1 MDTNRQC
8 MALKASAGSGKTF
21 ALSVRFLALLFKGAN
36 PSEILT
42 LTFTKKA
49 TAEMKERILDYLK
62 ILQKENLESKE
73 KSHKENIL
81 KELEEKYHLDPS
93 LVQNSAQKIY
103 QRFLNA
109 EIRISTIDAFFQSIL
124 RKFCWFVGL
133 SANFEVN
140 EDTEAHQQQL
150 DERFLSAL
158 NSEQLEELSVFI
170 TQCLSHNSYTS
181 NSILKLLRSLR
192 NKLYLFDPNKR
203 EPAFD
208 EEGFLEKPRN
218 LNKQIQSTEIASD
231 SAKKAIK
238 CDDFRGFLNSSL
250 TWLKKKSEYNFF
262 KKLKNEIPT
271 LESECEAIENDLK
284 SYYEARETALFKKF
298 PKFIQL
304 YDKAISKIQ
313 ALDFDAI
320 KDKVHALLSGYEEVP
335 AEFFY
340 FRLDSKIA
348 HILIDEFQDTSLNDY
363 KILAPFIDEIKA
375 GIGQAK
381 WHRSVFFVGDVKQ
394 SIYAFRGGFSSL
406 FESVSKDFYHDNLE
420 FNHRSSPLIIH
431 YVNTIFKKAY
441 QNSSTTYLEQKY
453 PETSRNKHA
462 TDGYVKVSLVANE
475 RELLLEQIS
484 QEAKNLLEHGK
495 ELLLEQILQEAKN
508 LLEHGIEPKDITILC
523 ATNKDAL
530 EIKNYLQENLSEI
543 RPSTESSAQLSQF
556 VESKIIKNALEYAL
570 AEEEY
575 KPFYKHSVL
584 KLAGYLHDDAIAL
597 FGFNPKKES
606 VAGFVWKV
614 MELFELY
621 TECAQICLELA
632 LGCEDADEFLEKLEA
647 KKIASFNSKGAQIMT
662 IHKSKGMQFPYVIV
676 CERLGKPNNESDKF
690 LEEYNG
696 TELVCLYYRMKN
708 REVVDKD
715 YARALEKEK
724 AAKDHEEI
732 NAYYVAF
739 TRAELGLV
747 VVAKDKDQ
755 KKDKKKD
762 KEESKN
768 KGMHEK
774 LDLKPLE
781 EGEIAPVIASKKEPS
796 NASVLIKPH
805 AYGEQVQEIEE
816 EPDSDYEK
824 NNDQEAINF
833 GIALHKG
840 LEYQYAYRI
849 PKKSVLEYLNYHY
862 GFYGLDHQALE
873 ESLELFENDAEIQAL
888 FKNLAL
894 KGEVAFLSRGVV
906 SRIDVLLWDKGQNLY
921 VLDYKSSQNYQQ
933 SHKAQVSH
941 YAEFLQTQAPH
952 FKIQA
957 GIIYAHKRL
966 LEKLWV

>member
-1 MDTNRQC
+1 MDTKRQC

-62 ILQKENLESKE
+62 ILQKENLEDEKEKE
-73 KSHKENIL
+73 KSQNIL
-81 KELEEKYHLDPS
+81 KELEEKYRLDPS
-93 LVQNSAQKIY
+93 FVQNTAQKIY

-140 EDTEAHQQQL
+140 EDTKAHQQQL
-150 DERFLSAL
+150 NASFLSAL
-158 NSEQLEELSVFI
+158 NNEQLEELSVFI
-170 TQCLSHNSYTS
+170 AQCLSYDSYTS
-181 NSILKLLRSLR
+181 DSILERLRFLK
-192 NKLYLFDPNKR
+192 NKLYLFDPNKK

-208 EEGFLEKPRN
+208 EEGFLEKLRN
-218 LNKQIQSTEIASD
+218 LNRQIQSVETASNE
-231 SAKKAIK
+231 AKKAIK

-250 TWLKKKSEYNFF
+250 TWLEKKGEYRYF
-262 KKLKNEIPT
+262 KKFKDEIPT
-271 LESECEAIENDLK
+271 LESECEEIENDLK
-284 SYYEARETALFKKF
+284 RYYEAKESALFKKF

-304 YDKAISKIQ
+304 YDKATSKIQ

-320 KDKVHALLSGYEEVP
+320 KDKVHALLNGYEEMP

-394 SIYAFRGGFSSL
+394 SIYGFRGSFSSL
-406 FESVSKDFYHDNLE
+406 FESVSKDFYHDNLP
-420 FNHRSSPLIIH
+420 FNHRSSPLIIN

-441 QNSSTTYLEQKY
+441 QNSPTAYLEQKY
-453 PETSRNKHA
+453 PKASSNKHA
-462 TDGYVKVSLVANE
+462 RDGYVKVSLVADE
-475 RELLLEQIS
+475 RELLL
-484 QEAKNLLEHGK
+484 K
-495 ELLLEQILQEAKN
+495 QILQEAKN
-508 LLEHGIEPKDITILC
+508 LLEHRIDPKDITLLC
-523 ATNKDAL
+523 ATNDDAL
-530 EIKNYLQENLSEI
+530 EIKNYLQKNLSAI
-543 RPSTESSAQLSQF
+543 RPSTESSTKLSQF

-570 AEEEY
+570 AEEPY

-597 FGFNPKKES
+597 AGFNPKKES

-632 LGCEDADEFLEKLEA
+632 VGCEDANEFLEKLEA
-647 KKIASFNSKGAQIMT
+647 KEIASFKVEGAQIMT

-676 CERLGKPNNESDKF
+676 CERLGKPKTNNSNQF
-690 LEEYNG
+690 LEEYDG
-696 TELVCLYYRMKN
+696 TELTRLYYRMKN

-715 YARALEKEK
+715 YARALDKEE
-724 AAKDHEEI
+724 AAKDHEET
-732 NAYYVAF
+732 NVYYVAF
-739 TRAELGLV
+739 TRAELGLI
-747 VVAKDKDQ
+747 VVAKDK
-755 KKDKKKD
+755 
-762 KEESKN
+762 

-774 LDLKPLE
+774 LDLAPLE
-781 EGEIAPVIASKKEPS
+781 EGEIVPVISSQKELSPE
-796 NASVLIKPH
+796 SVLIKPH

-816 EPDSDYEK
+816 EPSDYEK

-849 PKKSVLEYLNYHY
+849 PKKSVLEYLNYHH
-862 GFYGLDHQALE
+862 GFYGLDYQALE
-873 ESLELFENDAEIQAL
+873 ESLELFENDAKIQAL

-894 KGEVAFLSRGVV
+894 KGEVAFLFEGVV

-941 YAEFLQTQAPH
+941 YATFLQTQAPH

>member
-1 MDTNRQC
+1 MDTKRQC

-62 ILQKENLESKE
+62 ILQKENLENENEKE
-73 KSHKENIL
+73 KSQNIL
-81 KELEEKYHLDPS
+81 KELEEKYHLKPD
-93 LVQNSAQKIY
+93 LVRNSAQKIY

-140 EDTEAHQQQL
+140 EDTKAHQQQL
-150 DERFLSAL
+150 NEGFLSAL
-158 NSEQLEELSVFI
+158 NGEQLEELSVFI
-170 TQCLSHNSYTS
+170 AQCLSYDNYTS
-181 NSILKLLRSLR
+181 DSILERLRFLK
-192 NKLYLFDPNKR
+192 NKLYLFDPNKK

-208 EEGFLEKPRN
+208 EEGFLEKLRS
-218 LNKQIQSTEIASD
+218 LNQQIQSIETASD
-231 SAKKAIK
+231 KAKTAIK

-250 TWLKKKSEYNFF
+250 TWLKKKSEYRDF
-262 KKLKNEIPT
+262 KKLKDEIPT
-271 LESECEAIENDLK
+271 LESECEEIENDLK
-284 SYYEARETALFKKF
+284 RYYEARETALFKKF

-304 YDKAISKIQ
+304 YDKATSKIQ

-320 KDKVHALLSGYEEVP
+320 KDKVHALLNGYEELP

-394 SIYAFRGGFSSL
+394 SIYAFRGSFSSL
-406 FESVSKDFYHDNLE
+406 FESVAKDFYHDNLQ
-420 FNHRSSPLIIH
+420 FNHRSSPLIIN

-441 QNSSTTYLEQKY
+441 QNSPTAYLEQKY
-453 PETSRNKHA
+453 PKASQNKHA
-462 TDGYVKVSLVANE
+462 ADGYVKVSLVADE
-475 RELLLEQIS
+475 R
-484 QEAKNLLEHGK
+484 

-508 LLEHGIEPKDITILC
+508 LLEHRIEPKDITILC
-523 ATNKDAL
+523 TTNKDAL
-530 EIKNYLQENLSEI
+530 EIKNYLQENLSAI
-543 RPSTESSAQLSQF
+543 RPSTESSANLSQF

-570 AEEEY
+570 AEEPY

-584 KLAGYLHDDAIAL
+584 KLAGYLHDDTIVL
-597 FGFNPKKES
+597 PGFNPKKES

-621 TECAQICLELA
+621 GECAQICLELA
-632 LGCEDADEFLEKLEA
+632 VGCEDANEFLEKLEA
-647 KKIASFNSKGAQIMT
+647 KKIASFNLKGAQIMT

-676 CERLGKPNNESDKF
+676 CERLGKPKSNNSNQF

-696 TELVCLYYRMKN
+696 TELLRLYYRMKN

-715 YARALEKEK
+715 YARALDKEE
-724 AAKDHEEI
+724 AAKDHEET
-732 NAYYVAF
+732 NVYYVAF
-739 TRAELGLV
+739 TRAELGLI

-755 KKDKKKD
+755 KKDKKESK
-762 KEESKN
+762 KESKN
-768 KGMHEK
+768 KGMREK
-774 LDLKPLE
+774 LDLFPLE
-781 EGEIAPVIASKKEPS
+781 EGTIAPVISSQKEPLIP
-796 NASVLIKPH
+796 SVVIKPH

-816 EPDSDYEK
+816 EPSDYEK

-840 LEYQYAYRI
+840 LEYQYAYNI
-849 PKKSVLEYLNYHY
+849 PKKSVLEYLNYHH
-862 GFYGLDHQALE
+862 GFYGLDYQALE
-873 ESLELFENDAEIQAL
+873 ESLELFENDAKIQAL

-894 KGEVAFLSRGVV
+894 KGEVAFLFEGVV

-941 YAEFLQTQAPH
+941 YAEFLKTQAPH

>member
-1 MDTNRQC
+1 MDTKRQC

-62 ILQKENLESKE
+62 ILQKENLEDEKE
-73 KSHKENIL
+73 KSQNIL
-81 KELEEKYHLDPS
+81 KELEEKYRLDPS
-93 LVQNSAQKIY
+93 LVQNRAQKIY

-140 EDTEAHQQQL
+140 EDTRAHQQQL
-150 DERFLSAL
+150 NESFLNAL
-158 NSEQLEELSVFI
+158 SSEQFEELSVFI
-170 TQCLSHNSYTS
+170 TQCLSYDNYTS
-181 NSILKLLRSLR
+181 DSILDRLRFLK
-192 NKLYLFDPNKR
+192 NKLYLFDPNKK
-203 EPAFD
+203 ELAFD
-208 EEGFLEKPRN
+208 EEGFLEKLRS
-218 LNKQIQSTEIASD
+218 LNKQIQSVETASD
-231 SAKKAIK
+231 TAKKAIK

-250 TWLKKKSEYNFF
+250 TWLKKKSEYRDF
-262 KKLKNEIPT
+262 KKLKDEIPT
-271 LESECEAIENDLK
+271 LESECEEIENDLK
-284 SYYEARETALFKKF
+284 RYYEARESALFKKF

-304 YDKAISKIQ
+304 YDKATSKIQ

-320 KDKVHALLSGYEEVP
+320 KDKVHALLNGYEEMP

-340 FRLDSKIA
+340 FRLDSRIA

-394 SIYAFRGGFSSL
+394 SIYGFRGSFSSL

-420 FNHRSSPLIIH
+420 FNHRSSPLIIN

-441 QNSSTTYLEQKY
+441 QNSPTAYLEQKY
-453 PETSRNKHA
+453 PKASSNNHA
-462 TDGYVKVSLVANE
+462 RDGYVKVSLVADE
-475 RELLLEQIS
+475 R
-484 QEAKNLLEHGK
+484 

-508 LLEHGIEPKDITILC
+508 LLEHRIDPKDITLLC
-523 ATNKDAL
+523 ARNEDAL
-530 EIKNYLQENLSEI
+530 EITNYLQKNLSAI
-543 RPSTESSAQLSQF
+543 HPSTESSAKLSQF

-570 AEEEY
+570 AEEPY

-597 FGFNPKKES
+597 VGFNPKKES

-614 MELFELY
+614 MESFELY

-632 LGCEDADEFLEKLEA
+632 VGCEDANEFLKKLEA
-647 KKIASFNSKGAQIMT
+647 KEIASFKAEGAQIMT

-676 CERLGKPNNESDKF
+676 CERLGKPKTNNSNQF
-690 LEEYNG
+690 LEEYSG
-696 TELVCLYYRMKN
+696 TELTRLYCRMKN

-715 YARALEKEK
+715 YARALDKEE
-724 AAKDHEEI
+724 AAKDHEET
-732 NAYYVAF
+732 NVYYVAF
-739 TRAELGLV
+739 TRAELGLI
-747 VVAKDKDQ
+747 VVAKDK
-755 KKDKKKD
+755 
-762 KEESKN
+762 
-768 KGMHEK
+768 KGMREK
-774 LDLKPLE
+774 LDLAPLE
-781 EGEIAPVIASKKEPS
+781 EGEIAPVISSQKEPS
-796 NASVLIKPH
+796 STSVVIKPH

-816 EPDSDYEK
+816 EPSDYEK
-824 NNDQEAINF
+824 NNDQEAIHF

-840 LEYQYAYRI
+840 LEYQYAYNI
-849 PKKSVLEYLNYHY
+849 PKKSVLEYLNYHH
-862 GFYGLDHQALE
+862 GFYGLDYQALE
-873 ESLELFENDAEIQAL
+873 ESLELFENDAKIQAL

-894 KGEVAFLSRGVV
+894 RGEVAFLFQGVV

-941 YAEFLQTQAPH
+941 YAAFLQTQAPH

>member
-1 MDTNRQC
+1 MDTKRQC

-62 ILQKENLESKE
+62 ILQKENLEDEKEKE
-73 KSHKENIL
+73 KSQNIL
-81 KELEEKYHLDPS
+81 KELEEKYHLNPS
-93 LVQNSAQKIY
+93 FVQNRAQEIY

-140 EDTEAHQQQL
+140 EDTKAHQQQL
-150 DERFLSAL
+150 NESFLSAL
-158 NSEQLEELSVFI
+158 DNKQLEELSVFI
-170 TQCLSHNSYTS
+170 TQCLSYDSYTS
-181 NSILKLLRSLR
+181 DSILERLRFLK
-192 NKLYLFDPNKR
+192 NKLYLFDPNKKD
-203 EPAFD
+203 PVFN
-208 EEGFLEKPRN
+208 EEGFLEKLRS
-218 LNKQIQSTEIASD
+218 LNQQIQNIETASNE
-231 SAKKAIK
+231 AKKAIK

-250 TWLKKKSEYNFF
+250 TWLKKKGEYRDF
-262 KKLKNEIPT
+262 KKIKDEIPT
-271 LESECEAIENDLK
+271 LESECEEIENDLK
-284 SYYEARETALFKKF
+284 RYYEARESALFKKF

-304 YDKAISKIQ
+304 YDKATSKIQ

-320 KDKVHALLSGYEEVP
+320 KDKVHALLNGYEEMP

-340 FRLDSKIA
+340 FRLDSRIA

-394 SIYAFRGGFSSL
+394 SIYGFRGSFSSL

-420 FNHRSSPLIIH
+420 FNHRSSPLIIN
-431 YVNTIFKKAY
+431 YVNAIFKKAY
-441 QNSSTTYLEQKY
+441 QNSPTAYLEQKY
-453 PETSRNKHA
+453 PKASSNNHA
-462 TDGYVKVSLVANE
+462 RDGYVKVSLVADE
-475 RELLLEQIS
+475 R
-484 QEAKNLLEHGK
+484 

-508 LLEHGIEPKDITILC
+508 LLEHRIEPKDITLLC
-523 ATNKDAL
+523 ATNDDAL
-530 EIKNYLQENLSEI
+530 EITNYLQKNLSAI
-543 RPSTESSAQLSQF
+543 RPSTESSAKLSQF

-570 AEEEY
+570 AEEPY

-597 FGFNPKKES
+597 AGFNPKKES

-614 MELFELY
+614 MEWFELY
-621 TECAQICLELA
+621 GECAQICLELA
-632 LGCEDADEFLEKLEA
+632 VGCEDANEFLEKLEA
-647 KKIASFNSKGAQIMT
+647 KEIASFNAKGTQIMT

-676 CERLGKPNNESDKF
+676 CERLGKPKTNNSNQF
-690 LEEYNG
+690 LEEYSG
-696 TELVCLYYRMKN
+696 TELTRLYYRMKN

-715 YARALEKEK
+715 YARALDKEE
-724 AAKDHEEI
+724 AAKDHEET
-732 NAYYVAF
+732 NVYYVAF
-739 TRAELGLV
+739 TRAELGLI

-755 KKDKKKD
+755 KKDKK
-762 KEESKN
+762 ESKN
-768 KGMHEK
+768 KGMREK
-774 LDLKPLE
+774 LDLAPLE
-781 EGEIAPVIASKKEPS
+781 EGTIAPVISSQKEPLIP
-796 NASVLIKPH
+796 SVVIKPH

-816 EPDSDYEK
+816 EPSDDYEK

-840 LEYQYAYRI
+840 LEYQYAYNI
-849 PKKSVLEYLNYHY
+849 PKKSVLEYLNYHH
-862 GFYGLDHQALE
+862 GFYGLDYQALE
-873 ESLELFENDAEIQAL
+873 ESLELFENDAKIQAL

-894 KGEVAFLSRGVV
+894 KGEVAFLFEGVV
-906 SRIDVLLWDKGQNLY
+906 SRIDVLLWDKGRNLY

-941 YAEFLQTQAPH
+941 YAAFLQTQAPH

>member
-1 MDTNRQC
+1 MDTKRQC

-62 ILQKENLESKE
+62 ILQKENLENEKEKE
-73 KSHKENIL
+73 KSQNIL
-81 KELEEKYHLDPS
+81 KELEEKYRLNPS
-93 LVQNSAQKIY
+93 FVQNSAQEIY

-140 EDTEAHQQQL
+140 EDTKAHQQQL
-150 DERFLSAL
+150 NESFLSAL
-158 NSEQLEELSVFI
+158 NNEQLEELSVFI
-170 TQCLSHNSYTS
+170 AQCLSHDSYTS
-181 NSILKLLRSLR
+181 DSILERLRFLK
-192 NKLYLFDPNKR
+192 NKLYLFDPNKK

-208 EEGFLEKPRN
+208 EEGFLEKLRS
-218 LNKQIQSTEIASD
+218 LNQQIQSVEAASNE
-231 SAKKAIK
+231 AKKAIK

-250 TWLKKKSEYNFF
+250 TWLEKKSEYRYF
-262 KKLKNEIPT
+262 KKFKDEIPT
-271 LESECEAIENDLK
+271 LESECEEIENDLK
-284 SYYEARETALFKKF
+284 RYYEARESALFKKF

-304 YDKAISKIQ
+304 YDRATSKIQ

-320 KDKVHALLSGYEEVP
+320 KDKVHALLNGYEEMP

-394 SIYAFRGGFSSL
+394 SIYGFRGSFSSL

-420 FNHRSSPLIIH
+420 FNHRSSPLIIN

-441 QNSSTTYLEQKY
+441 QNSPTAYLEQKY
-453 PETSRNKHA
+453 PKASSNKHA
-462 TDGYVKVSLVANE
+462 RDGYVKVSLVADE
-475 RELLLEQIS
+475 R
-484 QEAKNLLEHGK
+484 
-495 ELLLEQILQEAKN
+495 ELLLEQILQESKN
-508 LLEHGIEPKDITILC
+508 LLEHRIDPKDITLLC
-523 ATNKDAL
+523 ATNDDAL
-530 EIKNYLQENLSEI
+530 EIKNYLQKNLSEI
-543 RPSTESSAQLSQF
+543 HPSTESSAKLSQF

-570 AEEEY
+570 AEEPY

-597 FGFNPKKES
+597 AGFNPKKES

-632 LGCEDADEFLEKLEA
+632 VGCEDANEFLEKLET
-647 KKIASFNSKGAQIMT
+647 KEIASFKAEGAQVMT

-676 CERLGKPNNESDKF
+676 CERLGKPKTNNSNQF
-690 LEEYNG
+690 LEEYSG
-696 TELVCLYYRMKN
+696 TELTRLYYRMKN

-715 YARALEKEK
+715 YARALDKEE
-724 AAKDHEEI
+724 AAKDHEET
-732 NAYYVAF
+732 NVYYVAF

-747 VVAKDKDQ
+747 VVAKDK
-755 KKDKKKD
+755 
-762 KEESKN
+762 

-774 LDLKPLE
+774 LDLAPLE
-781 EGEIAPVIASKKEPS
+781 EGTIAPVISSQKES
-796 NASVLIKPH
+796 LIKSVVIKPH

-816 EPDSDYEK
+816 EPSDYEK
-824 NNDQEAINF
+824 NDDQEAIHF

-840 LEYQYAYRI
+840 LEYQYAYHI
-849 PKKSVLEYLNYHY
+849 PKKSVLEYLNYHH
-862 GFYGLDHQALE
+862 GFYGLDYQALE
-873 ESLELFENDAEIQAL
+873 ESLELFENDAKIQAL

-894 KGEVAFLSRGVV
+894 RGEVAFLFEGVV

-941 YAEFLQTQAPH
+941 YAAFLQTQAPH

>member
-1 MDTNRQC
+1 MDTKRQC

-36 PSEILT
+36 PSEILV

-62 ILQKENLESKE
+62 ILQKENLESGKE
-73 KSHKENIL
+73 KSQNIL

-93 LVQNSAQKIY
+93 LVRNSAQKIY

-140 EDTEAHQQQL
+140 EDTEAHQRQL
-150 DERFLSAL
+150 NESFLSAL
-158 NSEQLEELSVFI
+158 NNKQLEELSAFI
-170 TQCLSHNSYTS
+170 VQCLSHESYTS
-181 NSILKLLRSLR
+181 DSILERLRFLK
-192 NKLYLFDPNKR
+192 NKLYLFDPNKK

-208 EEGFLEKPRN
+208 EKGFLEKLRS
-218 LNKQIQSTEIASD
+218 LNDQIQSIETASNE
-231 SAKKAIK
+231 AKTAIK

-250 TWLKKKSEYNFF
+250 TWLEKKSEYRYF
-262 KKLKNEIPT
+262 KKLKNEIPA
-271 LESECEAIENDLK
+271 LESECEEVENDLK
-284 SYYEARETALFKKF
+284 RYYEAKETAIFKKF

-304 YDKAISKIQ
+304 YDNATSKIQ

-320 KDKVHALLSGYEEVP
+320 KDKVHVLLNGYEEMP

-340 FRLDSKIA
+340 FRLDSKIV

-394 SIYAFRGGFSSL
+394 SIYAFRGSFSSL

-420 FNHRSSPLIIH
+420 FNHRSAPLIIN

-441 QNSSTTYLEQKY
+441 QNSPTAYLEQKY
-453 PETSRNKHA
+453 PKASNNKHV
-462 TDGYVKVSLVANE
+462 TEGYVKVSLVADE
-475 RELLLEQIS
+475 
-484 QEAKNLLEHGK
+484 K
-495 ELLLEQILQEAKN
+495 ELLLNQVLQEAKN
-508 LLEHGIEPKDITILC
+508 LLDHHIDPKDITILC
-523 ATNKDAL
+523 ATNNDAL
-530 EIKNYLQENLSEI
+530 EIKSYLQERLSAI
-543 RPSTESSAQLSQF
+543 RPSTESSARLSQF

-570 AEEEY
+570 AEEPY

-597 FGFNPKKES
+597 PGFNPKKES
-606 VAGFVWKV
+606 VASFVWKI
-614 MELFELY
+614 MELFKLY
-621 TECAQICLELA
+621 GEPAQSCLELA
-632 LGCEDADEFLEKLEA
+632 IGCEDANDFLEKLEA
-647 KKIASFNSKGAQIMT
+647 KEIASFNPKGAQIMT
-662 IHKSKGMQFPYVIV
+662 IHGSKGMQFPYVIV
-676 CERLGKPNNESDKF
+676 CERLGKPNSSHANQF
-690 LEEYNG
+690 LEEYDG
-696 TELVCLYYRMKN
+696 TELVRLYYRMKN

-715 YARALEKEK
+715 YARALDKEE

-732 NAYYVAF
+732 NVYYVAF
-739 TRAELGLV
+739 TRAELGLI
-747 VVAKDKDQ
+747 VVAKDKKES
-755 KKDKKKD
+755 KK
-762 KEESKN
+762 ESKN
-768 KGMHEK
+768 KTMREQ
-774 LDLKPLE
+774 LDLTPLE
-781 EGEIAPVIASKKEPS
+781 EGEITPVISSQKEPLI
-796 NASVLIKPH
+796 ASVVIKPH

-840 LEYQYAYRI
+840 LEYQYAYNI
-849 PKKSVLEYLNYHY
+849 PKQSVLEYLNYHY

-888 FKNLAL
+888 FKNHAL
-894 KGEVAFLSRGVV
+894 RGEAAFLFQGVV

-933 SHKAQVSH
+933 SHKVQVSH
-941 YAEFLQTQAPH
+941 YAEFLKTQAPH

>member
-1 MDTNRQC
+1 MDTKRQC

-62 ILQKENLESKE
+62 ILQKENLESEKE
-73 KSHKENIL
+73 KSQNIL

-93 LVQNSAQKIY
+93 LVRNSAQKIY

-150 DERFLSAL
+150 NESFLSAL
-158 NSEQLEELSVFI
+158 NNEQLEELSVFI
-170 TQCLSHNSYTS
+170 VQCLSYESYTS
-181 NSILKLLRSLR
+181 DSILERLRFLK
-192 NKLYLFDPNKR
+192 NKLYLFDPNKK
-203 EPAFD
+203 EPTFD
-208 EEGFLEKPRN
+208 EEGFLEKLRS
-218 LNKQIQSTEIASD
+218 LNNQIQSIETASNE
-231 SAKKAIK
+231 AKKAIK
-238 CDDFRGFLNSSL
+238 CDSFRGFLNSSL
-250 TWLKKKSEYNFF
+250 TWLEKKSEYRYF
-262 KKLKNEIPT
+262 KKLKSEIPT
-271 LESECEAIENDLK
+271 LERECEEIENDLK
-284 SYYEARETALFKKF
+284 RYYEAKETAIFKKF

-304 YDKAISKIQ
+304 YDNATSKIQ

-320 KDKVHALLSGYEEVP
+320 KDKVHVLLNGYEEMP

-394 SIYAFRGGFSSL
+394 SIYAFRGSFSSL

-420 FNHRSSPLIIH
+420 FNHRSAPLIIN
-431 YVNTIFKKAY
+431 YVNAIFKKAY
-441 QNSSTTYLEQKY
+441 QNFPTAYLEQKY
-453 PETSRNKHA
+453 PKTSQNKHVA
-462 TDGYVKVSLVANE
+462 DGYVKVSLVADD
-475 RELLLEQIS
+475 R
-484 QEAKNLLEHGK
+484 

-508 LLEHGIEPKDITILC
+508 LLDHRIDPKDITILC

-530 EIKNYLQENLSEI
+530 EIKNYLQENLSAI
-543 RPSTESSAQLSQF
+543 RPSTESSANLSQL
-556 VESKIIKNALEYAL
+556 VESKIIKNALKYAL
-570 AEEEY
+570 AEEPY

-584 KLAGYLHDDAIAL
+584 KLAGYLHDDVIAL
-597 FGFNPKKES
+597 PGFNPKKES

-621 TECAQICLELA
+621 GEPAQSCLELA
-632 LGCEDADEFLEKLEA
+632 IGCEDANDFLEKLEA
-647 KKIASFNSKGAQIMT
+647 KSIASSHSKGAQIMT

-676 CERLGKPNNESDKF
+676 CERLGKPNSNHSNQL

-696 TELVCLYYRMKN
+696 AELLRLYYRMKN

-715 YARALEKEK
+715 YARALDKEE
-724 AAKDHEEI
+724 AAKDYEET
-732 NAYYVAF
+732 NVYYVAF
-739 TRAELGLV
+739 TRAELGLI
-747 VVAKDKDQ
+747 VVAKDKKES
-755 KKDKKKD
+755 KK
-762 KEESKN
+762 ESKN
-768 KGMHEK
+768 KKMREQ
-774 LDLKPLE
+774 LDLAPLE
-781 EGEIAPVIASKKEPS
+781 EGEIMPVISPQKEPLIT
-796 NASVLIKPH
+796 SVVIKPH

-816 EPDSDYEK
+816 EPSDYEK

-840 LEYQYAYRI
+840 LEYQYAYNI
-849 PKKSVLEYLNYHY
+849 PKKSVLEYLNYHH
-862 GFYGLDHQALE
+862 GFYGLDYQALE

-888 FKNLAL
+888 FKNYAL
-894 KGEVAFLSRGVV
+894 RGEAAFLFEGVV
-906 SRIDVLLWDKGQNLY
+906 SRIDVLLWDRGQNLC

-941 YAEFLQTQAPH
+941 YAAFLKTQAPH

>member
-1 MDTNRQC
+1 MDTKRQC

-62 ILQKENLESKE
+62 ILQKENLEDEKEKE
-73 KSHKENIL
+73 KSQNIL
-81 KELEEKYHLDPS
+81 KELEEKYHLKPD

-140 EDTEAHQQQL
+140 EDTKAHQQQL
-150 DERFLSAL
+150 NASFLSAL
-158 NSEQLEELSVFI
+158 DNKQLEELGVFI
-170 TQCLSHNSYTS
+170 TQCLSYDSYTS
-181 NSILKLLRSLR
+181 DSILERLRFLK
-192 NKLYLFDPNKR
+192 NKLYLFDPNKK
-203 EPAFD
+203 EPVFD
-208 EEGFLEKPRN
+208 EEGFLEKLRS
-218 LNKQIQSTEIASD
+218 LNQQIQSVETASD
-231 SAKKAIK
+231 TAKTAIK

-250 TWLKKKSEYNFF
+250 TWLEKKSEYRYF
-262 KKLKNEIPT
+262 KKFKDEIPT
-271 LESECEAIENDLK
+271 LESECEEIENDLK
-284 SYYEARETALFKKF
+284 RYYEAKESALFKKF

-304 YDKAISKIQ
+304 YDKATSKIQ

-320 KDKVHALLSGYEEVP
+320 KDKVHALLNGYEELP

-394 SIYAFRGGFSSL
+394 SIYAFRGSFSSL
-406 FESVSKDFYHDNLE
+406 FESVSKDFYHDNLP
-420 FNHRSSPLIIH
+420 FNHRSSPLIIN

-441 QNSSTTYLEQKY
+441 QNSPTAYLEQKY
-453 PETSRNKHA
+453 PKASSNKHA
-462 TDGYVKVSLVANE
+462 RDGYVKVSLVADE
-475 RELLLEQIS
+475 R
-484 QEAKNLLEHGK
+484 

-508 LLEHGIEPKDITILC
+508 LLEHRIEPKDITLLC
-523 ATNKDAL
+523 ATNDDAL
-530 EIKNYLQENLSEI
+530 EIKNYLQERLSAI
-543 RPSTESSAQLSQF
+543 HPSTESSAKLSQF

-570 AEEEY
+570 AEEPY

-584 KLAGYLHDDAIAL
+584 KLAGYLHDDVIAL
-597 FGFNPKKES
+597 PGFNPKKES

-614 MELFELY
+614 MEWFGLY
-621 TECAQICLELA
+621 GECAQICLELA
-632 LGCEDADEFLEKLEA
+632 VGCEDANEFLEKLEA
-647 KKIASFNSKGAQIMT
+647 KEIASFKIEGAQIMT

-676 CERLGKPNNESDKF
+676 CERLGKPKTNNSNQF

-696 TELVCLYYRMKN
+696 TELLRLYYRMKN

-715 YARALEKEK
+715 YARALDKEE
-724 AAKDHEEI
+724 AAKDHEET
-732 NAYYVAF
+732 NVYYVAF
-739 TRAELGLV
+739 TRAELGLI

-755 KKDKKKD
+755 KKDKK
-762 KEESKN
+762 ESKN
-768 KGMHEK
+768 KGMREK
-774 LDLKPLE
+774 LDLFPLE
-781 EGEIAPVIASKKEPS
+781 EGEIAPVISSQKEPLS
-796 NASVLIKPH
+796 ASVVIKPH

-816 EPDSDYEK
+816 EPSDYEK

-840 LEYQYAYRI
+840 LECQYAYNI
-849 PKKSVLEYLNYHY
+849 PKKSVLEYLNYHH
-862 GFYGLDHQALE
+862 GFYGLDYQALE
-873 ESLELFENDAEIQAL
+873 ESLELFENDAKIQAL

-894 KGEVAFLSRGVV
+894 RGEVAFLFEGVV

-941 YAEFLQTQAPH
+941 YAAFLQTQAPH

>member
-1 MDTNRQC
+1 MDTKRQC

-62 ILQKENLESKE
+62 ILQKENLEDEKEKE
-73 KSHKENIL
+73 KSQNIL
-81 KELEEKYHLDPS
+81 KELEEKYRLNPS
-93 LVQNSAQKIY
+93 FVQNSAQKIY

-140 EDTEAHQQQL
+140 EDTKVHQQQL
-150 DERFLSAL
+150 NASFLSAL
-158 NSEQLEELSVFI
+158 DNKQLEELSVFI
-170 TQCLSHNSYTS
+170 TQCLSYDSYTS
-181 NSILKLLRSLR
+181 DSILERLRFLK
-192 NKLYLFDPNKR
+192 NKLYLFDPNKKD
-203 EPAFD
+203 PVFN
-208 EEGFLEKPRN
+208 EERFLEKLRS
-218 LNKQIQSTEIASD
+218 LNQQIQNIETASD
-231 SAKKAIK
+231 TAKKAIK

-250 TWLKKKSEYNFF
+250 TWLKKKSEYRYF
-262 KKLKNEIPT
+262 KKIKDEIPT
-271 LESECEAIENDLK
+271 LESECEEIENDLK
-284 SYYEARETALFKKF
+284 RYYEARESALFKKF

-304 YDKAISKIQ
+304 YDKATSKIQ

-320 KDKVHALLSGYEEVP
+320 KDKVHALLNGYEEMP

-394 SIYAFRGGFSSL
+394 SIYGFRGSFSSL

-420 FNHRSSPLIIH
+420 FNHRSSPLIIN

-441 QNSSTTYLEQKY
+441 QNSPTAYLEQKY
-453 PETSRNKHA
+453 PKASSNKHA
-462 TDGYVKVSLVANE
+462 KDGYVKVSLVADE
-475 RELLLEQIS
+475 RELLLDQV
-484 QEAKNLLEHGK
+484 
-495 ELLLEQILQEAKN
+495 LQEAKN
-508 LLEHGIEPKDITILC
+508 LLEHHIDPKDITILC
-523 ATNKDAL
+523 ATNDDAL
-530 EIKNYLQENLSEI
+530 EIKDYLQKHLSAI
-543 RPSTESSAQLSQF
+543 RPSTESSAKLSQF
-556 VESKIIKNALEYAL
+556 VESRIIKNALEYAL
-570 AEEEY
+570 AEEPY

-597 FGFNPKKES
+597 AGFNPKKES
-606 VAGFVWKV
+606 MAGFVWKV

-632 LGCEDADEFLEKLEA
+632 VGCEDANEFLKKLEA
-647 KKIASFNSKGAQIMT
+647 KEIASFKVEGAQIMT

-676 CERLGKPNNESDKF
+676 CERLGKPKSNNSNQF
-690 LEEYNG
+690 LEEYSG
-696 TELVCLYYRMKN
+696 TELTCLYYRMKN

-715 YARALEKEK
+715 YARALDKEE
-724 AAKDHEEI
+724 AAKDHEET
-732 NAYYVAF
+732 NVYYVAF

-755 KKDKKKD
+755 KKDKK
-762 KEESKN
+762 ESKN
-768 KGMHEK
+768 KGMREK
-774 LDLKPLE
+774 LDLAPLE
-781 EGEIAPVIASKKEPS
+781 EGTIAPVISSQKEPLS
-796 NASVLIKPH
+796 ASVVIKPH

-816 EPDSDYEK
+816 EPSDYEK

-849 PKKSVLEYLNYHY
+849 PKKSVLEYLNYHH
-862 GFYGLDHQALE
+862 GFYGLDYQVLE
-873 ESLELFENDAEIQAL
+873 ESLELFENDAKIQAL

-894 KGEVAFLSRGVV
+894 KGEVAFLFEGVV

-941 YAEFLQTQAPH
+941 YAAFLQTQAPH

>member
-1 MDTNRQC
+1 MDTKRQC

-62 ILQKENLESKE
+62 ILQKENLESGKE
-73 KSHKENIL
+73 KSQNIL

-93 LVQNSAQKIY
+93 LVRNSAQKIY

-150 DERFLSAL
+150 NESFLSAL
-158 NSEQLEELSVFI
+158 NSEQLEELSAFI
-170 TQCLSHNSYTS
+170 VQCLSYDNYTS
-181 NSILKLLRSLR
+181 DSILGRLRFLK
-192 NKLYLFDPNKR
+192 NKLYLFDPNKK
-203 EPAFD
+203 EPVFD
-208 EEGFLEKPRN
+208 EEGFLEKIRS
-218 LNKQIQSTEIASD
+218 LNNQIQSIETASNE
-231 SAKKAIK
+231 AKKAIK
-238 CDDFRGFLNSSL
+238 CDSFRGFLNSSL
-250 TWLKKKSEYNFF
+250 TWLEKKSEYQSF
-262 KKLKNEIPT
+262 KKLKSEIPT
-271 LESECEAIENDLK
+271 LERECEEIENDLK
-284 SYYEARETALFKKF
+284 RYYEAKETAIFKKF

-304 YDKAISKIQ
+304 YDKATSKIQ

-320 KDKVHALLSGYEEVP
+320 KDKVHVLLNGYEEMP

-394 SIYAFRGGFSSL
+394 SIYAFRGSFSSL

-420 FNHRSSPLIIH
+420 FNHRSAPLIIN

-441 QNSSTTYLEQKY
+441 QNSPTAYLEQKY
-453 PETSRNKHA
+453 PKTSQNKHV
-462 TDGYVKVSLVANE
+462 TEGYVKVSLVADE
-475 RELLLEQIS
+475 
-484 QEAKNLLEHGK
+484 K
-495 ELLLEQILQEAKN
+495 ELLLNQVLQEAKN
-508 LLEHGIEPKDITILC
+508 LLDHHIDPKDITILC

-530 EIKNYLQENLSEI
+530 EIKNYLQERLSAI
-543 RPSTESSAQLSQF
+543 RPSTESSARLSQL
-556 VESKIIKNALEYAL
+556 VESKIIKNALECAL
-570 AEEEY
+570 AEEPY

-584 KLAGYLHDDAIAL
+584 KLAGYLHDDATAL
-597 FGFNPKKES
+597 PGFNPKKES
-606 VAGFVWKV
+606 VASFVWKI
-614 MELFELY
+614 MEQFKLY
-621 TECAQICLELA
+621 EEPAQSCLELA
-632 LGCEDADEFLEKLEA
+632 IGCEDANDFLEKLEA
-647 KKIASFNSKGAQIMT
+647 KEIASFNPKGAQIMT
-662 IHKSKGMQFPYVIV
+662 IHGSKGMQFPYVIV
-676 CERLGKPNNESDKF
+676 CERLGKPNSSHANQL

-696 TELVCLYYRMKN
+696 AELARLYYRMKN

-715 YARALEKEK
+715 YARALDKEE

-732 NAYYVAF
+732 NVYYVAF
-739 TRAELGLV
+739 TRAELGLI
-747 VVAKDKDQ
+747 VVAKDKKES
-755 KKDKKKD
+755 KK
-762 KEESKN
+762 ESKN
-768 KGMHEK
+768 KTMHEK
-774 LDLKPLE
+774 LDLAPLE
-781 EGEIAPVIASKKEPS
+781 EGEITPVVSPQKEPLIT
-796 NASVLIKPH
+796 SVVIKPH

-840 LEYQYAYRI
+840 LEYQYAYNI
-849 PKKSVLEYLNYHY
+849 PKQSVLEYLNYHH
-862 GFYGLDHQALE
+862 GFYGLDYQALE

-888 FKNLAL
+888 FKNHAL
-894 KGEVAFLSRGVV
+894 KGEAAFLFQGVV
-906 SRIDVLLWDKGQNLY
+906 SRIDVLLWDRGQNLY

-941 YAEFLQTQAPH
+941 YAEFLRTQAPH

>member
-1 MDTNRQC
+1 

-62 ILQKENLESKE
+62 ILQKENLESEKE
-73 KSHKENIL
+73 KSQNIL

-133 SANFEVN
+133 SANFEIN
-140 EDTEAHQQQL
+140 EDTEAHQRQL
-150 DERFLSAL
+150 NEGFLSAL
-158 NSEQLEELSVFI
+158 NSEQLEELSAFI
-170 TQCLSHNSYTS
+170 VQCLSYDKYTS
-181 NSILKLLRSLR
+181 DSILKRLRFLK
-192 NKLYLFDPNKR
+192 NKLYLFDPNKK
-203 EPAFD
+203 EPVFD
-208 EEGFLEKPRN
+208 EEGFLEKLRS
-218 LNKQIQSTEIASD
+218 LNNQIQSIETASNE
-231 SAKKAIK
+231 AKKAIK
-238 CDDFRGFLNSSL
+238 CDSFRGFLNSSL
-250 TWLKKKSEYNFF
+250 TWLEKKSEYQSF
-262 KKLKNEIPT
+262 KKLKSEIPT
-271 LESECEAIENDLK
+271 LESECEEIENDLK
-284 SYYEARETALFKKF
+284 RYYEAKETAIFKKF

-304 YDKAISKIQ
+304 YDNATSKIQ

-320 KDKVHALLSGYEEVP
+320 KDKVHVLLNGYEEMP

-394 SIYAFRGGFSSL
+394 SIYAFRGSFSSL

-420 FNHRSSPLIIH
+420 FNHRSAPLIIN

-441 QNSSTTYLEQKY
+441 QNSPTAYLEQKY
-453 PETSRNKHA
+453 PKTSQNKHV
-462 TDGYVKVSLVANE
+462 TEGYVKVSLVADE
-475 RELLLEQIS
+475 RELLLNQV
-484 QEAKNLLEHGK
+484 
-495 ELLLEQILQEAKN
+495 LQEAQN
-508 LLEHGIEPKDITILC
+508 LLDYRIDPKDITILC

-530 EIKNYLQENLSEI
+530 EIKNYLQEYLSAI
-543 RPSTESSAQLSQF
+543 RPSTESSARLSQL

-570 AEEEY
+570 AEEPY

-597 FGFNPKKES
+597 PGFNPKKES
-606 VAGFVWKV
+606 VAGFVWKI
-614 MELFELY
+614 MEQFKLY
-621 TECAQICLELA
+621 GEPAQSCLELA
-632 LGCEDADEFLEKLEA
+632 IGCEDANEFLEKLEA
-647 KKIASFNSKGAQIMT
+647 KEIASFNPKGAQIMT
-662 IHKSKGMQFPYVIV
+662 IHGSKGMQFPYVIV
-676 CERLGKPNNESDKF
+676 CERLGKPNSSHANQL

-696 TELVCLYYRMKN
+696 TELARLYYRMKN

-715 YARALEKEK
+715 YARALDKEE

-732 NAYYVAF
+732 NVYYVAF
-739 TRAELGLV
+739 TRAELGLI
-747 VVAKDKDQ
+747 VVAKDKKES
-755 KKDKKKD
+755 KK
-762 KEESKN
+762 ESKN
-768 KGMHEK
+768 KTMREQ
-774 LDLKPLE
+774 LDLAPLE
-781 EGEIAPVIASKKEPS
+781 EGEIMPVIFPQKEPLIT
-796 NASVLIKPH
+796 SVVIKPH

-849 PKKSVLEYLNYHY
+849 PKQSVLEYLNYHY
-862 GFYGLDHQALE
+862 GFYGLDYQALE

-888 FKNLAL
+888 FKNHAL
-894 KGEVAFLSRGVV
+894 RGEAAFLFQGVV
-906 SRIDVLLWDKGQNLY
+906 SRIDVLLWDRGQNLY

-941 YAEFLQTQAPH
+941 YAEFLKTQAPH

>member
-1 MDTNRQC
+1 MDTKRQC

-62 ILQKENLESKE
+62 ILQKENLEDEKEKE
-73 KSHKENIL
+73 KSHNIL
-81 KELEEKYHLDPS
+81 KELEEKYRLDPS
-93 LVQNSAQKIY
+93 FVQNSAQKIY

-133 SANFEVN
+133 NANFEVN
-140 EDTEAHQQQL
+140 EDTKAHQQQL
-150 DERFLSAL
+150 NASFLSAL
-158 NSEQLEELSVFI
+158 DNKQLEELSVFI
-170 TQCLSHNSYTS
+170 AQCLSYDSYTS
-181 NSILKLLRSLR
+181 DSILERLRFLK
-192 NKLYLFDPNKR
+192 NKLYLFDPNKK

-208 EEGFLEKPRN
+208 EEGFLEKLRS
-218 LNKQIQSTEIASD
+218 LNQQIQSVETASD
-231 SAKKAIK
+231 KAKTAIK

-250 TWLKKKSEYNFF
+250 TWLKKKSEYRDF

-271 LESECEAIENDLK
+271 LESECEEIENDLK
-284 SYYEARETALFKKF
+284 RYYEARESALFKKF

-304 YDKAISKIQ
+304 YDKATSKIQ

-320 KDKVHALLSGYEEVP
+320 KDKVHALLNGYEEMP

-394 SIYAFRGGFSSL
+394 SIYGFRGSFSSL

-420 FNHRSSPLIIH
+420 FNHRSSPLIIN

-441 QNSSTTYLEQKY
+441 QNSPTAYLEQKY
-453 PETSRNKHA
+453 PKASSNKHA
-462 TDGYVKVSLVANE
+462 RDGYVKVSLVADE
-475 RELLLEQIS
+475 R
-484 QEAKNLLEHGK
+484 

-508 LLEHGIEPKDITILC
+508 LLEHRIDPKDITLLC
-523 ATNKDAL
+523 ATNDDAL
-530 EIKNYLQENLSEI
+530 EIKNYLQKNLSAI
-543 RPSTESSAQLSQF
+543 RPSTESSAKLSQF

-570 AEEEY
+570 AEEPY
-575 KPFYKHSVL
+575 KPFYKHSAL

-597 FGFNPKKES
+597 AGFNPKKES
-606 VAGFVWKV
+606 MAGFVWKV

-632 LGCEDADEFLEKLEA
+632 VGCEDANEFLEKLEA
-647 KKIASFNSKGAQIMT
+647 KEIASFKAEGAQIMT

-676 CERLGKPNNESDKF
+676 CERLGKPKTNNSNQF
-690 LEEYNG
+690 LEEYSG
-696 TELVCLYYRMKN
+696 TELTRLYYRMKN

-715 YARALEKEK
+715 YARALDKEE
-724 AAKDHEEI
+724 AAKDHEET
-732 NAYYVAF
+732 NVYYVAF
-739 TRAELGLV
+739 TRAELGLI
-747 VVAKDKDQ
+747 VVAKDKNQ
-755 KKDKKKD
+755 KKDKK
-762 KEESKN
+762 ESKN
-768 KGMHEK
+768 KGMCEK
-774 LDLKPLE
+774 LDLAPLE
-781 EGEIAPVIASKKEPS
+781 EGTIVPVISSQKEPLIK
-796 NASVLIKPH
+796 SVVIKPH

-816 EPDSDYEK
+816 EPSDYEK

-840 LEYQYAYRI
+840 LECQYAYRI
-849 PKKSVLEYLNYHY
+849 PKKSVLEYLNYHH
-862 GFYGLDHQALE
+862 GFYGLDYQALE
-873 ESLELFENDAEIQAL
+873 ESLELFENDAKIQAL

-894 KGEVAFLSRGVV
+894 KGEVAFLFEGVV

-941 YAEFLQTQAPH
+941 YAAFLQTQAPH

>member
-1 MDTNRQC
+1 MDTKRQC

-62 ILQKENLESKE
+62 ILQKENLESGKE
-73 KSHKENIL
+73 KSQNIL

-93 LVQNSAQKIY
+93 LVRNSAQKIY

-109 EIRISTIDAFFQSIL
+109 EVRISTIDAFFQSIL

-140 EDTEAHQQQL
+140 EDTEAHQRQL
-150 DERFLSAL
+150 NEGFLNAL
-158 NSEQLEELSVFI
+158 NSEQLEELSAFI
-170 TQCLSHNSYTS
+170 VQCLSYESYTS
-181 NSILKLLRSLR
+181 DSILKRLRFLK
-192 NKLYLFDPNKR
+192 NKLYLFDPNKK

-208 EEGFLEKPRN
+208 EEGFLEKLRS
-218 LNKQIQSTEIASD
+218 LNNQIQNIETASNE
-231 SAKKAIK
+231 AKKAIK
-238 CDDFRGFLNSSL
+238 CDSFRGFLNSSL
-250 TWLKKKSEYNFF
+250 TWLKKKSEYQSF
-262 KKLKNEIPT
+262 KKLKSEIPT
-271 LESECEAIENDLK
+271 LERECEEIENDLK
-284 SYYEARETALFKKF
+284 RYYEAKETAIFKKF

-304 YDKAISKIQ
+304 YDKATSKIQ

-320 KDKVHALLSGYEEVP
+320 KDKVHVLLNGYEEMP

-363 KILAPFIDEIKA
+363 EILAPFIDEIKA

-394 SIYAFRGGFSSL
+394 SIYAFRGSFSSL
-406 FESVSKDFYHDNLE
+406 FESVSRDFHHDNLE
-420 FNHRSSPLIIH
+420 FNHRSVPLIIN

-441 QNSSTTYLEQKY
+441 QNSPTAYLEQKY
-453 PETSRNKHA
+453 PKASNNKHV
-462 TDGYVKVSLVANE
+462 TEGYVKVSLVADE
-475 RELLLEQIS
+475 
-484 QEAKNLLEHGK
+484 K
-495 ELLLEQILQEAKN
+495 ELLLNQVLQEAKN
-508 LLEHGIEPKDITILC
+508 LLDHRIDPKDITILC

-530 EIKNYLQENLSEI
+530 EIKNYLQEYLSAI
-543 RPSTESSAQLSQF
+543 CPSTESSARLSQL

-570 AEEEY
+570 AEEPY

-597 FGFNPKKES
+597 PGFNPKKES
-606 VAGFVWKV
+606 VASFVWKI
-614 MELFELY
+614 MEQFKLY
-621 TECAQICLELA
+621 GEPAQSCLELA
-632 LGCEDADEFLEKLEA
+632 IGCEDADGFLEKLEA
-647 KKIASFNSKGAQIMT
+647 KEIASFNPKGAQIMT

-676 CERLGKPNNESDKF
+676 CERLGNPKSSHSNQL
-690 LEEYNG
+690 LEEYDG
-696 TELVCLYYRMKN
+696 AELTRLYYRMKN

-715 YARALEKEK
+715 YARALDKEE

-732 NAYYVAF
+732 NVYYVAF
-739 TRAELGLV
+739 TRAELGLI
-747 VVAKDKDQ
+747 VVAKDKKES
-755 KKDKKKD
+755 KK
-762 KEESKN
+762 ESKN
-768 KGMHEK
+768 KKMHEQ
-774 LDLKPLE
+774 LDLTPLE
-781 EGEIAPVIASKKEPS
+781 EGEIAPVISPQKEPLI
-796 NASVLIKPH
+796 ASVVIKPH

-840 LEYQYAYRI
+840 LEYQYAYNI

-862 GFYGLDHQALE
+862 GFYGLDYQALE

-888 FKNLAL
+888 FKNHAL
-894 KGEVAFLSRGVV
+894 KGEAAFLFQGVV
-906 SRIDVLLWDKGQNLY
+906 SRIDVLLWDRGQNLY

-941 YAEFLQTQAPH
+941 YAEFLRTQAPH

>member
-1 MDTNRQC
+1 MDTKRQC

-62 ILQKENLESKE
+62 ILQKENLEKNEKE
-73 KSHKENIL
+73 KSQNIL
-81 KELEEKYHLDPS
+81 KELEEKYRLNPD
-93 LVQNSAQKIY
+93 LVRNSAPKIY

-140 EDTEAHQQQL
+140 EDTKVHQQQL
-150 DERFLSAL
+150 NEGFLSAL
-158 NSEQLEELSVFI
+158 NGEQLEELSVFI
-170 TQCLSHNSYTS
+170 AQCLSYDSYTS
-181 NSILKLLRSLR
+181 DSILERLRFLK
-192 NKLYLFDPNKR
+192 NKLYLFDPNKK

-208 EEGFLEKPRN
+208 EEGFLEKLRS
-218 LNKQIQSTEIASD
+218 LNQQIQSIETASD
-231 SAKKAIK
+231 RAKTAIK

-250 TWLKKKSEYNFF
+250 TWLEKKSEYIYF
-262 KKLKNEIPT
+262 KKLKDEIPT
-271 LESECEAIENDLK
+271 LESECEEIENDLK
-284 SYYEARETALFKKF
+284 RYYEARESALFKKF

-304 YDKAISKIQ
+304 YDKATSKIQ

-320 KDKVHALLSGYEEVP
+320 KDKVHALLNDYEEMP

-340 FRLDSKIA
+340 FRLDSRIA
-348 HILIDEFQDTSLNDY
+348 HILVDEFQDTSLNDY

-394 SIYAFRGGFSSL
+394 SIYGFRGSFSSL

-420 FNHRSSPLIIH
+420 FNHRSSPLIIN

-441 QNSSTTYLEQKY
+441 QNSPTAYLEQKY
-453 PETSRNKHA
+453 PKASSNKHA
-462 TDGYVKVSLVANE
+462 KDGYVKVSLVADE
-475 RELLLEQIS
+475 R
-484 QEAKNLLEHGK
+484 

-508 LLEHGIEPKDITILC
+508 LLEHRIDPKDITLLC
-523 ATNKDAL
+523 ATNDDAL
-530 EIKNYLQENLSEI
+530 EIKNYLQENLSAI
-543 RPSTESSAQLSQF
+543 RPSTESSAKLSQF

-570 AEEEY
+570 AEEPY

-597 FGFNPKKES
+597 AGFNPKKES

-621 TECAQICLELA
+621 GECAQICLELA
-632 LGCEDADEFLEKLEA
+632 VGCEDANEFLEKLEA
-647 KKIASFNSKGAQIMT
+647 KEIASFKAEGAQIMT

-676 CERLGKPNNESDKF
+676 CERLGKPKTNNSNQF
-690 LEEYNG
+690 LEEYDG
-696 TELVCLYYRMKN
+696 TELIRLYYRMKN

-715 YARALEKEK
+715 YARALDKEE
-724 AAKDHEEI
+724 AAKDHEET
-732 NAYYVAF
+732 NVYYVAF

-747 VVAKDKDQ
+747 VVAKDK
-755 KKDKKKD
+755 
-762 KEESKN
+762 
-768 KGMHEK
+768 KGMREK
-774 LDLKPLE
+774 LDLAPLE
-781 EGEIAPVIASKKEPS
+781 EGIIAPVISPQKEPLIP
-796 NASVLIKPH
+796 SVLIKPH

-816 EPDSDYEK
+816 EPSDYEK

-840 LEYQYAYRI
+840 LEYQYAYNI
-849 PKKSVLEYLNYHY
+849 PKKSVLEYLNYHH
-862 GFYGLDHQALE
+862 GFYGLDYQALE
-873 ESLELFENDAEIQAL
+873 ESLELFENDAKIQAL

-894 KGEVAFLSRGVV
+894 KGEVAFLFEGVV

-941 YAEFLQTQAPH
+941 YAVFLQTQAPH

>member
-1 MDTNRQC
+1 

-62 ILQKENLESKE
+62 ILQQENLENEKE
-73 KSHKENIL
+73 KSQNIL
-81 KELEEKYHLDPS
+81 KELEEKYHLDPD

-140 EDTEAHQQQL
+140 EDTKAHQRQL
-150 DERFLSAL
+150 NESFLSAL
-158 NSEQLEELSVFI
+158 NSEQLEELSAFI
-170 TQCLSHNSYTS
+170 VQCLSYESYTS
-181 NSILKLLRSLR
+181 DSILERLRFLK
-192 NKLYLFDPNKR
+192 NKLYLFDPNKQ

-208 EEGFLEKPRN
+208 EEGFLEKLRS
-218 LNKQIQSTEIASD
+218 LNQQIQSIETASD
-231 SAKKAIK
+231 TAKTAIK
-238 CDDFRGFLNSSL
+238 CDSFRGFLNSSL
-250 TWLKKKSEYNFF
+250 TWLKKKSEYQSF
-262 KKLKNEIPT
+262 KKLKSEIPT
-271 LESECEAIENDLK
+271 LESECKESENDLK
-284 SYYEARETALFKKF
+284 RYYEAKETAIFKKF

-304 YDKAISKIQ
+304 YDNATSKIQ

-320 KDKVHALLSGYEEVP
+320 KDRVHVLLNGYEEMP

-394 SIYAFRGGFSSL
+394 SIYAFRGSFSSL

-420 FNHRSSPLIIH
+420 FNHRSAPLIIN

-441 QNSSTTYLEQKY
+441 QNFPIAYLEQKY
-453 PETSRNKHA
+453 PKTSPNKHA
-462 TDGYVKVSLVANE
+462 TDGYVKVSLVADE
-475 RELLLEQIS
+475 R
-484 QEAKNLLEHGK
+484 G
-495 ELLLEQILQEAKN
+495 LLLEQILQEAKN
-508 LLEHGIEPKDITILC
+508 LLDHRIDPKDITLLC
-523 ATNKDAL
+523 ATNDDAL
-530 EIKNYLQENLSEI
+530 EIKNYLQEYLSEI
-543 RPSTESSAQLSQF
+543 CPSTESSANLSQF
-556 VESKIIKNALEYAL
+556 VESKIIKNALRYAL
-570 AEEEY
+570 AEEPY

-597 FGFNPKKES
+597 AGFNPKKES

-621 TECAQICLELA
+621 GEPAQICLELA
-632 LGCEDADEFLEKLEA
+632 IGCEDADDFLEKLEA
-647 KKIASFNSKGAQIMT
+647 KSIASFNPKGAQIMT

-676 CERLGKPNNESDKF
+676 CERLGKPNSSHADQL
-690 LEEYNG
+690 LEEYDG
-696 TELVCLYYRMKN
+696 TELLRLYYRMKN

-715 YARALEKEK
+715 YARALDKEE

-732 NAYYVAF
+732 NVYYVAF
-739 TRAELGLV
+739 TRAELGLII
-747 VVAKDKDQ
+747 VAKDKKES
-755 KKDKKKD
+755 KK
-762 KEESKN
+762 ESKN
-768 KGMHEK
+768 KTMREK
-774 LDLKPLE
+774 LDLALLE
-781 EGEIAPVIASKKEPS
+781 EGEIAPVISPQKEPLITS
-796 NASVLIKPH
+796 TLIKPH

-840 LEYQYAYRI
+840 LEYQYAYNI
-849 PKKSVLEYLNYHY
+849 PKKSVLEYLNYHH
-862 GFYGLDHQALE
+862 GFYGLDYQALE
-873 ESLELFENDAEIQAL
+873 ESLELFENDAEIQVL
-888 FKNLAL
+888 FKNYAL
-894 KGEVAFLSRGVV
+894 RGEAAFLFEGVV
-906 SRIDVLLWDKGQNLY
+906 SRIDVLLWDRGQNLY

-933 SHKAQVSH
+933 SHKVQVSH
-941 YAEFLQTQAPH
+941 YAAFLKTQAPH

>member
-1 MDTNRQC
+1 MDTKRQY

-62 ILQKENLESKE
+62 ILQKENLEDEKEKE
-73 KSHKENIL
+73 KSQNIL
-81 KELEEKYHLDPS
+81 KELEEKYRLNPS
-93 LVQNSAQKIY
+93 FVQNSAQKIY

-140 EDTEAHQQQL
+140 EDTKAHQQQL
-150 DERFLSAL
+150 NESFLSAL
-158 NSEQLEELSVFI
+158 DNKQLEELSVFI
-170 TQCLSHNSYTS
+170 AQCLSYDSYTS
-181 NSILKLLRSLR
+181 DSILERLRFLK
-192 NKLYLFDPNKR
+192 NKLYLFDPNKK

-208 EEGFLEKPRN
+208 EKGFLDKLRS
-218 LNKQIQSTEIASD
+218 LNQQIQSVETASNE
-231 SAKKAIK
+231 AKKAIK

-250 TWLKKKSEYNFF
+250 TWLEKKSEYRYF
-262 KKLKNEIPT
+262 KKFKDEIPT
-271 LESECEAIENDLK
+271 LESECEEIENDLK
-284 SYYEARETALFKKF
+284 RYYEARESALFKKF

-304 YDKAISKIQ
+304 YDKATSKIQ

-320 KDKVHALLSGYEEVP
+320 KDKVHALLNGYEEMP

-340 FRLDSKIA
+340 FRLDSRIA

-375 GIGQAK
+375 GIGQIK

-394 SIYAFRGGFSSL
+394 SIYGFRGSFSSL
-406 FESVSKDFYHDNLE
+406 FESVSKDFYHDNLP
-420 FNHRSSPLIIH
+420 FNHRSSPLIIN

-441 QNSSTTYLEQKY
+441 QNSPTAYLEQKY
-453 PETSRNKHA
+453 PKASSNKHA
-462 TDGYVKVSLVANE
+462 KDGYVKVSLVADE
-475 RELLLEQIS
+475 R
-484 QEAKNLLEHGK
+484 G
-495 ELLLEQILQEAKN
+495 LLLEQILQDAKN
-508 LLEHGIEPKDITILC
+508 LLEHRIDSKDITILC
-523 ATNKDAL
+523 TTNDDAL
-530 EIKNYLQENLSEI
+530 EIKNYLQENLSAI
-543 RPSTESSAQLSQF
+543 RPSTESSAKLSQF

-570 AEEEY
+570 AEEPY

-597 FGFNPKKES
+597 AGFNPKKES

-614 MELFELY
+614 MEWFELY
-621 TECAQICLELA
+621 GECAQICLELA
-632 LGCEDADEFLEKLEA
+632 VGCEDANEFLEKLEA
-647 KKIASFNSKGAQIMT
+647 KEIASFKIEGAQIMT

-676 CERLGKPNNESDKF
+676 CERLGKPKTNNSNQF
-690 LEEYNG
+690 LEEYDG
-696 TELVCLYYRMKN
+696 TELTRLYYRMKN

-715 YARALEKEK
+715 YARVLDKEEV
-724 AAKDHEEI
+724 AKNHEET
-732 NAYYVAF
+732 NVYYVAF

-747 VVAKDKDQ
+747 VVAKDK
-755 KKDKKKD
+755 
-762 KEESKN
+762 

-774 LDLKPLE
+774 LDLAPLE
-781 EGEIAPVIASKKEPS
+781 EGEIVPVISSQKEPS
-796 NASVLIKPH
+796 PESVVIKPH

-816 EPDSDYEK
+816 EPSDYEK
-824 NNDQEAINF
+824 NNDQEAIHF

-849 PKKSVLEYLNYHY
+849 PKKSVLEYLNYHH
-862 GFYGLDHQALE
+862 GFYGLDYQALE
-873 ESLELFENDAEIQAL
+873 ESLELFENDAKIQAL

-894 KGEVAFLSRGVV
+894 KGEVAFLFEGVV

-941 YAEFLQTQAPH
+941 YAAFLQTQAPH

>member
-1 MDTNRQC
+1 MDTKRQC

-62 ILQKENLESKE
+62 ILQKENLEDEKEKE
-73 KSHKENIL
+73 KSQNIL
-81 KELEEKYHLDPS
+81 KELEEKYRLDPS
-93 LVQNSAQKIY
+93 FVQNSAPKIY

-140 EDTEAHQQQL
+140 EDTKAHQQQL
-150 DERFLSAL
+150 NESFLSAL
-158 NSEQLEELSVFI
+158 NGGQLEELSVFI
-170 TQCLSHNSYTS
+170 AQCLSHNSYTS
-181 NSILKLLRSLR
+181 DSILERLRFLK
-192 NKLYLFDPNKR
+192 NKLYLFDPNKK

-208 EEGFLEKPRN
+208 EEGFLEKLRS
-218 LNKQIQSTEIASD
+218 LNQQIQSIETASD
-231 SAKKAIK
+231 KAKTAIK

-250 TWLKKKSEYNFF
+250 TWLKKKSEYRDF

-271 LESECEAIENDLK
+271 LESECEEIENDLK
-284 SYYEARETALFKKF
+284 RYYEAKEIALFKKF

-320 KDKVHALLSGYEEVP
+320 KDKVHALLKGYEEVP

-340 FRLDSKIA
+340 FRLDSRIA

-394 SIYAFRGGFSSL
+394 SIYAFRGSFSSL
-406 FESVSKDFYHDNLE
+406 FESVSKDFYHDNLQ
-420 FNHRSSPLIIH
+420 FNHRSSPLIIN

-441 QNSSTTYLEQKY
+441 QDSPTAYLEQKY
-453 PETSRNKHA
+453 PKASSNKHA
-462 TDGYVKVSLVANE
+462 RDGYVKVSLVANE
-475 RELLLEQIS
+475 
-484 QEAKNLLEHGK
+484 K

-508 LLEHGIEPKDITILC
+508 LLEHRIEPKDITILC
-523 ATNKDAL
+523 TTNDDAL
-530 EIKNYLQENLSEI
+530 EIKNYLQENLSAI
-543 RPSTESSAQLSQF
+543 RPSTESSTNLSQF
-556 VESKIIKNALEYAL
+556 VESKIIKNALKYAL
-570 AEEEY
+570 AEEPY

-597 FGFNPKKES
+597 PGFNPKKES

-621 TECAQICLELA
+621 GECVQICLELA
-632 LGCEDADEFLEKLEA
+632 VGCEDADGFLEKLEA
-647 KKIASFNSKGAQIMT
+647 KKIASFNLKGAQIMT
-662 IHKSKGMQFPYVIV
+662 IHASKGMQFPYVIV
-676 CERLGKPNNESDKF
+676 CERLGKPRSNNSNQF

-696 TELVCLYYRMKN
+696 AELLRLYYRMKN

-715 YARALEKEK
+715 YARALDKEK
-724 AAKDHEEI
+724 AAKDHEET
-732 NAYYVAF
+732 NVYYVAF
-739 TRAELGLV
+739 TRAELGLI
-747 VVAKDKDQ
+747 VVAKDKGQ
-755 KKDKKKD
+755 KKDQ
-762 KEESKN
+762 KESESK
-768 KGMHEK
+768 GMREK
-774 LDLKPLE
+774 LDLVPLE
-781 EGEIAPVIASKKEPS
+781 EGTIAPVISPQKEPLI
-796 NASVLIKPH
+796 ASVVIKPH

-840 LEYQYAYRI
+840 LEYQYAYNI
-849 PKKSVLEYLNYHY
+849 PKKSVLEYLNYHH

-873 ESLELFENDAEIQAL
+873 ESLELFENDIEIQAL

-894 KGEVAFLSRGVV
+894 KGEAAFLFEGVV

-941 YAEFLQTQAPH
+941 YAAFLQTQAPH

>member
-1 MDTNRQC
+1 MDTKRQC

-62 ILQKENLESKE
+62 ILQKENLEDEKEKE
-73 KSHKENIL
+73 KSQNIL
-81 KELEEKYHLDPS
+81 KELEEKYRLDPS
-93 LVQNSAQKIY
+93 FVQNSAQKIY

-140 EDTEAHQQQL
+140 EDTELHQQQL
-150 DERFLSAL
+150 NESFLNAL
-158 NSEQLEELSVFI
+158 NNEQLEELSVFI
-170 TQCLSHNSYTS
+170 AQCLSYDSYTS
-181 NSILKLLRSLR
+181 DSILERLRFLK
-192 NKLYLFDPNKR
+192 NKLYLFDPNKK

-208 EEGFLEKPRN
+208 EEGFLEKLRN
-218 LNKQIQSTEIASD
+218 LNRQIQSVETASNE
-231 SAKKAIK
+231 AKKAIK

-250 TWLKKKSEYNFF
+250 TWLEKKGEYRYF
-262 KKLKNEIPT
+262 KKFKDEIPT
-271 LESECEAIENDLK
+271 LESECEEIENDLK
-284 SYYEARETALFKKF
+284 RYYEARESALFKKF

-304 YDKAISKIQ
+304 YDKATSKIQ

-320 KDKVHALLSGYEEVP
+320 KDKVHALLNGYEEMP

-340 FRLDSKIA
+340 FRLDSRIA

-394 SIYAFRGGFSSL
+394 SIYGFRGSFSSL

-420 FNHRSSPLIIH
+420 FNHRSSPLIIN

-441 QNSSTTYLEQKY
+441 QNSPTAYLEQEY
-453 PETSRNKHA
+453 PKASSNKHA
-462 TDGYVKVSLVANE
+462 KDGYVKVSLVADE
-475 RELLLEQIS
+475 RELLL
-484 QEAKNLLEHGK
+484 K
-495 ELLLEQILQEAKN
+495 QILQEAKN
-508 LLEHGIEPKDITILC
+508 LLEHRIDPKDITLLC
-523 ATNKDAL
+523 ATNDDAL
-530 EIKNYLQENLSEI
+530 EIKNYLQKNLSAI
-543 RPSTESSAQLSQF
+543 RPSTESSAKLSQF

-570 AEEEY
+570 AEEPY

-597 FGFNPKKES
+597 AGFNPKKES
-606 VAGFVWKV
+606 VASFVWKV

-621 TECAQICLELA
+621 GECAQICLELA
-632 LGCEDADEFLEKLEA
+632 VGCEDANEFLEKLEA
-647 KKIASFNSKGAQIMT
+647 KEIASFKAEGAQIMT

-676 CERLGKPNNESDKF
+676 CERLGKPKTNNSNQF
-690 LEEYNG
+690 LEEYSG
-696 TELVCLYYRMKN
+696 TELLRLYYRMKN

-715 YARALEKEK
+715 YARVLDKEE
-724 AAKDHEEI
+724 AAKNHEET
-732 NAYYVAF
+732 NVYYVAF

-747 VVAKDKDQ
+747 VVAKDK
-755 KKDKKKD
+755 
-762 KEESKN
+762 
-768 KGMHEK
+768 KGMREK
-774 LDLKPLE
+774 LDLAPLE
-781 EGEIAPVIASKKEPS
+781 EGEIAPVISSQKEPS
-796 NASVLIKPH
+796 SASVVIKPH

-816 EPDSDYEK
+816 EPSDYEK

-840 LEYQYAYRI
+840 LEYQYAYNI
-849 PKKSVLEYLNYHY
+849 PKKSVLEYLNYHH
-862 GFYGLDHQALE
+862 GFYGLDYQALE
-873 ESLELFENDAEIQAL
+873 ESLELFENDAKIQAL

-894 KGEVAFLSRGVV
+894 RGEVAFLFEGVV

-941 YAEFLQTQAPH
+941 YAAFLQTQAPH

>member
-1 MDTNRQC
+1 MDTKRQC

-62 ILQKENLESKE
+62 ILQKENLESGKE
-73 KSHKENIL
+73 KSQNIL

-93 LVQNSAQKIY
+93 LVRNSAQKIY

-140 EDTEAHQQQL
+140 EYTEAHQRQL
-150 DERFLSAL
+150 NEGFLSAL
-158 NSEQLEELSVFI
+158 NSEQLEELSAFI
-170 TQCLSHNSYTS
+170 VQCLSYESYTS
-181 NSILKLLRSLR
+181 DSILERLRFLK
-192 NKLYLFDPNKR
+192 NKLYLFDSNKQG
-203 EPAFD
+203 PVFD
-208 EEGFLEKPRN
+208 EEGFLEKLRS
-218 LNKQIQSTEIASD
+218 LNNQIQSIETASNE
-231 SAKKAIK
+231 AKKAIK
-238 CDDFRGFLNSSL
+238 CDSFRGFLNSSL
-250 TWLKKKSEYNFF
+250 TWLEKKSEYRYF
-262 KKLKNEIPT
+262 KKLKSEIPN
-271 LESECEAIENDLK
+271 LERECEEIENDLK
-284 SYYEARETALFKKF
+284 RYYEAKETAIFKKF

-304 YDKAISKIQ
+304 YDKATSKIQ
-313 ALDFDAI
+313 VLDFDAI
-320 KDKVHALLSGYEEVP
+320 KDKVHVLLNGYEEMP

-394 SIYAFRGGFSSL
+394 SIYAFRGSFSSL

-420 FNHRSSPLIIH
+420 FNHRSAPLIIN

-441 QNSSTTYLEQKY
+441 QNSPTAYLEQKY
-453 PETSRNKHA
+453 PKASNNKHV
-462 TDGYVKVSLVANE
+462 TEGYVKVSLVADE
-475 RELLLEQIS
+475 
-484 QEAKNLLEHGK
+484 K
-495 ELLLEQILQEAKN
+495 ELLLNQVLQEAQN
-508 LLEHGIEPKDITILC
+508 LLDHRIDPKDITILC

-530 EIKNYLQENLSEI
+530 EIKNYLQEYLSAI
-543 RPSTESSAQLSQF
+543 RPSTESSAKLSQL

-570 AEEEY
+570 AEEPY

-597 FGFNPKKES
+597 PGFNPKKES
-606 VAGFVWKV
+606 VAGFVWKI
-614 MELFELY
+614 MEQFKLY
-621 TECAQICLELA
+621 GEPAQSCLELA
-632 LGCEDADEFLEKLEA
+632 IGCEDTNDFLEKLEA
-647 KKIASFNSKGAQIMT
+647 KEIASFNPKGVQIMT
-662 IHKSKGMQFPYVIV
+662 IHGSKGMQFPYVIV
-676 CERLGKPNNESDKF
+676 CERLGNPKSSHSNQL
-690 LEEYNG
+690 LEEYDG
-696 TELVCLYYRMKN
+696 AELTHLYYRMKN

-715 YARALEKEK
+715 YARALDKEE

-732 NAYYVAF
+732 NVYYVAF
-739 TRAELGLV
+739 TRAELGLI
-747 VVAKDKDQ
+747 VVAKDK
-755 KKDKKKD
+755 K
-762 KEESKN
+762 ESKN
-768 KGMHEK
+768 KKMCEQ
-774 LDLKPLE
+774 LDLAPLE
-781 EGEIAPVIASKKEPS
+781 EGEIAPVVSPQKEPLIAS
-796 NASVLIKPH
+796 VVIKPH

-840 LEYQYAYRI
+840 LEYQYAYNI
-849 PKKSVLEYLNYHY
+849 PKQSVLEYLNYHY

-888 FKNLAL
+888 FKNHAL
-894 KGEVAFLSRGVV
+894 KGEAAFLFQGVV
-906 SRIDVLLWDKGQNLY
+906 SRIDVLLWDRGQNLY

-941 YAEFLQTQAPH
+941 YAEFLKTQAPH

>member
-1 MDTNRQC
+1 

-62 ILQKENLESKE
+62 ILQKENLENEKE
-73 KSHKENIL
+73 KSQNIL
-81 KELEEKYHLDPS
+81 KELEEKYHLNPD
-93 LVQNSAQKIY
+93 LVRNSAQKIY

-140 EDTEAHQQQL
+140 EDTKAHQQQL
-150 DERFLSAL
+150 NEGFLSAL
-158 NSEQLEELSVFI
+158 NNEQLEELSVFI
-170 TQCLSHNSYTS
+170 AQCLSYESYTS
-181 NSILKLLRSLR
+181 DSILERLRFLK
-192 NKLYLFDPNKR
+192 NKLYLFNPNKK

-208 EEGFLEKPRN
+208 EKDFLEKLRS
-218 LNKQIQSTEIASD
+218 LNEQIQSIETASD
-231 SAKKAIK
+231 KAKTAIK
-238 CDDFRGFLNSSL
+238 CDSFRGFLNSSL
-250 TWLKKKSEYNFF
+250 TWLEKKSEYLYF

-271 LESECEAIENDLK
+271 LESECEEIENDLK
-284 SYYEARETALFKKF
+284 RYYEAKETAIFKKF

-304 YDKAISKIQ
+304 YDNATSKIQ

-320 KDKVHALLSGYEEVP
+320 KDKVHVLLNGYEEMP

-340 FRLDSKIA
+340 FRLDSKIV

-394 SIYAFRGGFSSL
+394 SIYAFRGSFSSL
-406 FESVSKDFYHDNLE
+406 FESVSKDFYHDNLQ
-420 FNHRSSPLIIH
+420 FNHRSAPLIIN

-441 QNSSTTYLEQKY
+441 QNSPTAYLEQKY
-453 PETSRNKHA
+453 PKTSQNKHV

-475 RELLLEQIS
+475 RELLLEQI
-484 QEAKNLLEHGK
+484 
-495 ELLLEQILQEAKN
+495 LQEAKN
-508 LLEHGIEPKDITILC
+508 LLEHRIEPKDITILC
-523 ATNKDAL
+523 ATNDDAL
-530 EIKNYLQENLSEI
+530 EIKNYLQENLSAI
-543 RPSTESSAQLSQF
+543 RPSTESSAKLSQF

-570 AEEEY
+570 AEEPY

-584 KLAGYLHDDAIAL
+584 KLAGYLHDDVIAL
-597 FGFNPKKES
+597 PGFNPKKES

-621 TECAQICLELA
+621 GECAQICLELA
-632 LGCEDADEFLEKLEA
+632 VGCEDANDFLEKLEA
-647 KKIASFNSKGAQIMT
+647 KSIASSHSKGAQIMT

-676 CERLGKPNNESDKF
+676 CERLGKPKSNNSNQF

-696 TELVCLYYRMKN
+696 AELLRLYYRMKN

-715 YARALEKEK
+715 YARALDKEK
-724 AAKDHEEI
+724 AAKDHEET
-732 NAYYVAF
+732 NVYYVAF

-747 VVAKDKDQ
+747 VVAKDKGQ
-755 KKDKKKD
+755 KKDQ
-762 KEESKN
+762 KESEN
-768 KGMHEK
+768 KGMREK
-774 LDLKPLE
+774 LDLAPLE
-781 EGEIAPVIASKKEPS
+781 EGTIAPVISPQKEPLI
-796 NASVLIKPH
+796 ASVLIKPH

-816 EPDSDYEK
+816 EPSDYEK

-840 LEYQYAYRI
+840 LEYQYAYNI
-849 PKKSVLEYLNYHY
+849 PKKSVLEYLNYHH
-862 GFYGLDHQALE
+862 GFYGLDYQALE

-894 KGEVAFLSRGVV
+894 KGEAAFLFEGVV

-941 YAEFLQTQAPH
+941 YAAFLQTQAPH

>member
-1 MDTNRQC
+1 MDTKRQC

-62 ILQKENLESKE
+62 ILQKENFEYEKEKE
-73 KSHKENIL
+73 KSQNIL
-81 KELEEKYHLDPS
+81 KELEEKYHLKPD
-93 LVQNSAQKIY
+93 LVRNSAQKIY

-140 EDTEAHQQQL
+140 EDTKAHQQQL
-150 DERFLSAL
+150 NASFLSAL
-158 NSEQLEELSVFI
+158 NNKQLEELSIFI
-170 TQCLSHNSYTS
+170 AQCLSYDSYTS
-181 NSILKLLRSLR
+181 DSILERLRFLK
-192 NKLYLFDPNKR
+192 NKLYLFDPNKKD
-203 EPAFD
+203 PAFD
-208 EEGFLEKPRN
+208 EEGFLEKLRS
-218 LNKQIQSTEIASD
+218 LNQQIQNIETASNE
-231 SAKKAIK
+231 AKKAIK

-250 TWLKKKSEYNFF
+250 TWLEKKGEYRYF
-262 KKLKNEIPT
+262 KKFKDEIPT
-271 LESECEAIENDLK
+271 LESECEEIENDLK
-284 SYYEARETALFKKF
+284 RYYEAREIALFKKF

-304 YDKAISKIQ
+304 YDKATSKIQ

-320 KDKVHALLSGYEEVP
+320 KDKVHALLKGYEEMP

-394 SIYAFRGGFSSL
+394 SIYAFRGSFSSL
-406 FESVSKDFYHDNLE
+406 FESVSKDFYHDNLQ
-420 FNHRSSPLIIH
+420 FNHRSSPLIIN

-441 QNSSTTYLEQKY
+441 QNSPTAYLEQKY
-453 PETSRNKHA
+453 PKTSQNKHA
-462 TDGYVKVSLVANE
+462 TDGYVKVSLVADE
-475 RELLLEQIS
+475 R
-484 QEAKNLLEHGK
+484 

-508 LLEHGIEPKDITILC
+508 LLEHRIEPKDITLLC
-523 ATNKDAL
+523 ATNDDAL
-530 EIKNYLQENLSEI
+530 EIKNYLQENLSSI
-543 RPSTESSAQLSQF
+543 RPSTESSANLSQF
-556 VESKIIKNALEYAL
+556 VESKIIKNALKYAL
-570 AEEEY
+570 AEEPY

-597 FGFNPKKES
+597 AGFNPKKES

-621 TECAQICLELA
+621 GECAQICLELA
-632 LGCEDADEFLEKLEA
+632 VGCEDANEFLEKLEA
-647 KKIASFNSKGAQIMT
+647 KEIASFKIEGAQIMT

-676 CERLGKPNNESDKF
+676 CERLGKPKTNNSNQF

-696 TELVCLYYRMKN
+696 AELIRLYYRMKN

-715 YARALEKEK
+715 YARALDKEE
-724 AAKDHEEI
+724 AAKDHEET
-732 NAYYVAF
+732 NVYYVAF
-739 TRAELGLV
+739 TRAELGLI
-747 VVAKDKDQ
+747 VVAKDKGQ
-755 KKDKKKD
+755 KKDKK
-762 KEESKN
+762 ESKN
-768 KGMHEK
+768 KGMREK
-774 LDLKPLE
+774 LDLLPLE
-781 EGEIAPVIASKKEPS
+781 EGIIAPVISPQKEPLS
-796 NASVLIKPH
+796 ASVVIKPH

-816 EPDSDYEK
+816 EPSDYEK

-849 PKKSVLEYLNYHY
+849 PKKSVLEYLNYHH
-862 GFYGLDHQALE
+862 GFYGLDYRALE
-873 ESLELFENDAEIQAL
+873 ESLELFENDAKIQAL
-888 FKNLAL
+888 FKNYAL
-894 KGEVAFLSRGVV
+894 RGEVAFLFEGVV

-941 YAEFLQTQAPH
+941 YAAFLKTQAPH

>member
-1 MDTNRQC
+1 MDTKRQC

-62 ILQKENLESKE
+62 ILQKENLEDEKEKEKE
-73 KSHKENIL
+73 KSQNIL
-81 KELEEKYHLDPS
+81 KELEEKYRLDPS
-93 LVQNSAQKIY
+93 FVQNSAQKIY

-140 EDTEAHQQQL
+140 EDTKAHQQQL
-150 DERFLSAL
+150 NASFLSAL
-158 NSEQLEELSVFI
+158 NNEQLEELSVFI
-170 TQCLSHNSYTS
+170 TQCLSYDSYTS
-181 NSILKLLRSLR
+181 DSILERLRFLK
-192 NKLYLFDPNKR
+192 NKLYLFDPNKK
-203 EPAFD
+203 EPIFD
-208 EEGFLEKPRN
+208 EERFLEKLRS
-218 LNKQIQSTEIASD
+218 LNQQIQNIETASNE
-231 SAKKAIK
+231 AKKAIK

-250 TWLKKKSEYNFF
+250 TWLKKKSEYRYF
-262 KKLKNEIPT
+262 KKFKDEIPT
-271 LESECEAIENDLK
+271 LESECEEIENDLK
-284 SYYEARETALFKKF
+284 RYYEARESALFKKF

-304 YDKAISKIQ
+304 YDKATSKIQ

-320 KDKVHALLSGYEEVP
+320 KDKVHALLNGYEEMP

-340 FRLDSKIA
+340 FRLDSRIA

-394 SIYAFRGGFSSL
+394 SIYGFRGSFSSL

-420 FNHRSSPLIIH
+420 FNHRSSPLIIN

-441 QNSSTTYLEQKY
+441 QNSPTAYLEQKY
-453 PETSRNKHA
+453 PKASSNKHA
-462 TDGYVKVSLVANE
+462 KDGYVKVSLVADE
-475 RELLLEQIS
+475 R
-484 QEAKNLLEHGK
+484 

-508 LLEHGIEPKDITILC
+508 LLEHRIDPKDITLLC
-523 ATNKDAL
+523 TTNDDAL
-530 EIKNYLQENLSEI
+530 EIKNYLQKNLSAI
-543 RPSTESSAQLSQF
+543 RPSTESSAKLSQF

-570 AEEEY
+570 AEEPY

-597 FGFNPKKES
+597 AGFNPKKES

-621 TECAQICLELA
+621 GECAQICLELA
-632 LGCEDADEFLEKLEA
+632 VGCEDANEFLEKLEA
-647 KKIASFNSKGAQIMT
+647 KEIASFKAEGAQIMT

-676 CERLGKPNNESDKF
+676 CERLGKPKTNNSNQF
-690 LEEYNG
+690 LEEYSG
-696 TELVCLYYRMKN
+696 TELTRLYYRMKN

-715 YARALEKEK
+715 YARVLDKEE
-724 AAKDHEEI
+724 AAKNHEET
-732 NAYYVAF
+732 NVYYVAF
-739 TRAELGLV
+739 TRAELGLI
-747 VVAKDKDQ
+747 VVAKDKNQ
-755 KKDKKKD
+755 KKDKK
-762 KEESKN
+762 ESKN

-774 LDLKPLE
+774 LDLAPLE
-781 EGEIAPVIASKKEPS
+781 EGTIAPVISSQKEPS
-796 NASVLIKPH
+796 SASAVIKPH

-816 EPDSDYEK
+816 EPSDYEK

-840 LEYQYAYRI
+840 LEYQYAYNI
-849 PKKSVLEYLNYHY
+849 PKKSVLEYLNYHH
-862 GFYGLDHQALE
+862 GFYGLDYQALE
-873 ESLELFENDAEIQAL
+873 ESLELFENDAKIQAL

-894 KGEVAFLSRGVV
+894 RGEVAFLFEGVV

-941 YAEFLQTQAPH
+941 YAAFLQTQAPH

>member
-1 MDTNRQC
+1 MDTKRQC

-62 ILQKENLESKE
+62 ILQKENLESEKE
-73 KSHKENIL
+73 KSQNIL
-81 KELEEKYHLDPS
+81 KELEEKYHLNPD
-93 LVQNSAQKIY
+93 LVRNSAPKIY

-140 EDTEAHQQQL
+140 EDTEVHQQQL
-150 DERFLSAL
+150 NEGFLSAL
-158 NSEQLEELSVFI
+158 NNEQLEELSVFI
-170 TQCLSHNSYTS
+170 AQCLSYDSYTS
-181 NSILKLLRSLR
+181 DSILERLRFLK
-192 NKLYLFDPNKR
+192 NKLYLFDLNKK

-208 EEGFLEKPRN
+208 EEGFLEKLRS
-218 LNKQIQSTEIASD
+218 LNQQIQSIETASD
-231 SAKKAIK
+231 EAKTAIK

-250 TWLKKKSEYNFF
+250 TWLKKKSEYRYF
-262 KKLKNEIPT
+262 KKLKDEIPT
-271 LESECEAIENDLK
+271 LESECEEIENDLK
-284 SYYEARETALFKKF
+284 RYYEARETALFKKF

-304 YDKAISKIQ
+304 YDKATSKIQ

-320 KDKVHALLSGYEEVP
+320 KDKVHALLNGYEELP

-381 WHRSVFFVGDVKQ
+381 WQRSVFFVGDVKQ
-394 SIYAFRGGFSSL
+394 SIYAFRGSFSSL
-406 FESVSKDFYHDNLE
+406 FESVAKDFYHDNLQ
-420 FNHRSSPLIIH
+420 FNHRSSPLIIN

-441 QNSSTTYLEQKY
+441 QNFPTAYLEQKY
-453 PETSRNKHA
+453 PKASSNKHV
-462 TDGYVKVSLVANE
+462 TDGYVKVSLVADG
-475 RELLLEQIS
+475 R
-484 QEAKNLLEHGK
+484 

-508 LLEHGIEPKDITILC
+508 LLEHRIEPKDITILC
-523 ATNKDAL
+523 ATNDDAL

-543 RPSTESSAQLSQF
+543 RPSTESSANLSQF
-556 VESKIIKNALEYAL
+556 VESKIIRNALKYAL
-570 AEEEY
+570 AEEPY

-597 FGFNPKKES
+597 VGFNPKKES

-621 TECAQICLELA
+621 GECAQICLELA
-632 LGCEDADEFLEKLEA
+632 VGCEDADGFLEKLEA
-647 KKIASFNSKGAQIMT
+647 KKIASFNLKGAQIMT

-676 CERLGKPNNESDKF
+676 CERLGKPKSNNSNQF

-696 TELVCLYYRMKN
+696 AELIRLYYRMKN

-715 YARALEKEK
+715 YARALDKEE
-724 AAKDHEEI
+724 AAKDHEET
-732 NAYYVAF
+732 NVYYVAF
-739 TRAELGLV
+739 TRAELGLI

-755 KKDKKKD
+755 KKDKKESK
-762 KEESKN
+762 KESKN
-768 KGMHEK
+768 KGMREK
-774 LDLKPLE
+774 LDLFPLE
-781 EGEIAPVIASKKEPS
+781 EGTIAPVISSQKEPLIP
-796 NASVLIKPH
+796 SVVIKPH

-816 EPDSDYEK
+816 EPSDYEK

-840 LEYQYAYRI
+840 LEYQYAYNI
-849 PKKSVLEYLNYHY
+849 PKKSVLEYLNYHH
-862 GFYGLDHQALE
+862 GFYGLDYQALE
-873 ESLELFENDAEIQAL
+873 ESLELFENDTEIQAL
-888 FKNLAL
+888 FKNHAL
-894 KGEVAFLSRGVV
+894 RGETAFLFEGVV

-941 YAEFLQTQAPH
+941 YAAFLKTQAPH

>member
-1 MDTNRQC
+1 MDTKRQC

-62 ILQKENLESKE
+62 ILQKENLESGKE
-73 KSHKENIL
+73 KSQNIL

-93 LVQNSAQKIY
+93 LVRNSAQRIY

-140 EDTEAHQQQL
+140 EDTEAHQRQL
-150 DERFLSAL
+150 NEGFLSAL
-158 NSEQLEELSVFI
+158 NGEQLEELSAFI
-170 TQCLSHNSYTS
+170 VQCLSYDNYTS
-181 NSILKLLRSLR
+181 DSILKQLRFLK
-192 NKLYLFDPNKR
+192 NKLYLFDPNKKD
-203 EPAFD
+203 PVFD
-208 EEGFLEKPRN
+208 EEGFLEKLRS
-218 LNKQIQSTEIASD
+218 LNNQIQSIEIASNE
-231 SAKKAIK
+231 AKKAIK
-238 CDDFRGFLNSSL
+238 CDSFRGFLNSSL
-250 TWLKKKSEYNFF
+250 TWLEKKSEYQSF
-262 KKLKNEIPT
+262 KKLKSEIPT
-271 LESECEAIENDLK
+271 LESECEEIENNLK
-284 SYYEARETALFKKF
+284 RYYEAKETAIFKKF

-304 YDKAISKIQ
+304 YDKATSKIQ

-320 KDKVHALLSGYEEVP
+320 KDKVHVLLNGYEEMP

-394 SIYAFRGGFSSL
+394 SIYAFRGSFSSL

-420 FNHRSSPLIIH
+420 FNHRSAPLIIN

-441 QNSSTTYLEQKY
+441 QNSPTAYLEQKY
-453 PETSRNKHA
+453 PKASNNKHV
-462 TDGYVKVSLVANE
+462 TEGYVKVSLVADD
-475 RELLLEQIS
+475 RELLLNQV
-484 QEAKNLLEHGK
+484 
-495 ELLLEQILQEAKN
+495 LQEAKN
-508 LLEHGIEPKDITILC
+508 LLDHRIDPKDITILC
-523 ATNKDAL
+523 TTNKDAL
-530 EIKNYLQENLSEI
+530 EIKNYLQEYLSAI
-543 RPSTESSAQLSQF
+543 CPSTESSARLSQL

-570 AEEEY
+570 AEEPY

-584 KLAGYLHDDAIAL
+584 KLAGYLHDDVIAL
-597 FGFNPKKES
+597 AGFNPKKES

-621 TECAQICLELA
+621 GEPAQSCLELA
-632 LGCEDADEFLEKLEA
+632 VGCEDANDFLEKLEA
-647 KKIASFNSKGAQIMT
+647 KEIASFNPKGAQIMT

-676 CERLGKPNNESDKF
+676 CERLGKPKSSHSNQL
-690 LEEYNG
+690 LEEYDG
-696 TELVCLYYRMKN
+696 AELMRLYYRMKN

-715 YARALEKEK
+715 YARALDKEE

-732 NAYYVAF
+732 NVYYVAF
-739 TRAELGLV
+739 TRAELGLII
-747 VVAKDKDQ
+747 VAKDKKES
-755 KKDKKKD
+755 KK
-762 KEESKN
+762 ESKN
-768 KGMHEK
+768 KTMREK
-774 LDLKPLE
+774 LDLALLE
-781 EGEIAPVIASKKEPS
+781 EGVIAPVISPQKEPS
-796 NASVLIKPH
+796 IPSVVIKPH

-816 EPDSDYEK
+816 EPSDYEK

-849 PKKSVLEYLNYHY
+849 PKQSVLEYLNYHY
-862 GFYGLDHQALE
+862 GFYGLDYQALE

-888 FKNLAL
+888 FKNHAL
-894 KGEVAFLSRGVV
+894 KGEAAFLFEGVV
-906 SRIDVLLWDKGQNLY
+906 SRIDVLLWDRGQNLY

-941 YAEFLQTQAPH
+941 YAEFLRTQAPH

>member
-1 MDTNRQC
+1 MDTKRQC

-62 ILQKENLESKE
+62 ILQKENLEDEKEKE
-73 KSHKENIL
+73 KSQNIL
-81 KELEEKYHLDPS
+81 KELEEKYRLTPS
-93 LVQNSAQKIY
+93 LVQNRAQEIY

-140 EDTEAHQQQL
+140 EDTKAHQQRL
-150 DERFLSAL
+150 NASFLSAL
-158 NSEQLEELSVFI
+158 NNEQLEELSVFI
-170 TQCLSHNSYTS
+170 AQCLSYDSYTS
-181 NSILKLLRSLR
+181 DSILERLRFLK
-192 NKLYLFDPNKR
+192 NKLYLFDPNKK

-208 EEGFLEKPRN
+208 EESFLEKLRN
-218 LNKQIQSTEIASD
+218 LNQQIQSVETASD
-231 SAKKAIK
+231 TAKKAIK
-238 CDDFRGFLNSSL
+238 CHDFRGFLNSSL
-250 TWLKKKSEYNFF
+250 TWLKKKGEYRDF
-262 KKLKNEIPT
+262 KKIKDEIPT
-271 LESECEAIENDLK
+271 LESECEEIENDLK
-284 SYYEARETALFKKF
+284 RYYEARESALFKKF

-304 YDKAISKIQ
+304 YDKANSKIQ
-313 ALDFDAI
+313 ALDFDVI
-320 KDKVHALLSGYEEVP
+320 KDKVHALLNGYEEMP

-394 SIYAFRGGFSSL
+394 SIYGFRGSFSSL

-420 FNHRSSPLIIH
+420 FNHRSSPLIIN
-431 YVNTIFKKAY
+431 YVNAIFKKAY
-441 QNSSTTYLEQKY
+441 QNSPTAYLEQKY
-453 PETSRNKHA
+453 PKASSNNHA
-462 TDGYVKVSLVANE
+462 KDGYVKVSLVADE
-475 RELLLEQIS
+475 R
-484 QEAKNLLEHGK
+484 

-508 LLEHGIEPKDITILC
+508 LLEHRIDPKDITLLC
-523 ATNKDAL
+523 ATNDDAL
-530 EIKNYLQENLSEI
+530 EIKNYLQENLSAI
-543 RPSTESSAQLSQF
+543 RPSTESSTKLSQF

-570 AEEEY
+570 AEEPY

-597 FGFNPKKES
+597 AGFNPKKES

-632 LGCEDADEFLEKLEA
+632 VGCEDANEFLEKLEA
-647 KKIASFNSKGAQIMT
+647 KEIASFKAEDAQIMT

-676 CERLGKPNNESDKF
+676 CERLGKPKTNNSNQF
-690 LEEYNG
+690 LEEYDG
-696 TELVCLYYRMKN
+696 TELTHLYYRMKN

-715 YARALEKEK
+715 YARALDKEE
-724 AAKDHEEI
+724 AAKDHEET
-732 NAYYVAF
+732 NVYYVAF
-739 TRAELGLV
+739 TRAELGLI
-747 VVAKDKDQ
+747 VVAKDK
-755 KKDKKKD
+755 
-762 KEESKN
+762 

-774 LDLKPLE
+774 LDLVPLE
-781 EGEIAPVIASKKEPS
+781 EGEIVPVISSQKELSIPS
-796 NASVLIKPH
+796 VVIKPH

-816 EPDSDYEK
+816 EPSDYEK

-849 PKKSVLEYLNYHY
+849 PKKSVLEYLNYHH
-862 GFYGLDHQALE
+862 GFYGLDYQALE
-873 ESLELFENDAEIQAL
+873 ESLELFENDAKIQAL

-894 KGEVAFLSRGVV
+894 RGEVAFLFQGVV

-941 YAEFLQTQAPH
+941 YAAFLQTQAPH

>member
-1 MDTNRQC
+1 MDTKRQC

-62 ILQKENLESKE
+62 ILQQENLESEKE
-73 KSHKENIL
+73 KSQNIL

-93 LVQNSAQKIY
+93 LVRNSAQKIY

-140 EDTEAHQQQL
+140 EDTEAHQRQL
-150 DERFLSAL
+150 NEGFLSAL
-158 NSEQLEELSVFI
+158 NNEQLEELSVFI
-170 TQCLSHNSYTS
+170 AQCLSYDSYTS
-181 NSILKLLRSLR
+181 DSILERLRFLK
-192 NKLYLFDPNKR
+192 NKLYLFDPNKK
-203 EPAFD
+203 EPVFD
-208 EEGFLEKPRN
+208 EEGFLEKLRS
-218 LNKQIQSTEIASD
+218 LNEQIQSIETASD
-231 SAKKAIK
+231 RAKTAIK
-238 CDDFRGFLNSSL
+238 CDSFRGFLNSSL
-250 TWLKKKSEYNFF
+250 TWLEKKSEYQSF
-262 KKLKNEIPT
+262 KKLKSEIPT
-271 LESECEAIENDLK
+271 LESECEEIENDLK
-284 SYYEARETALFKKF
+284 RYYEAKETAIFKKF

-304 YDKAISKIQ
+304 YDNATSKIQ

-320 KDKVHALLSGYEEVP
+320 KDKVHVLLNGYEEMP

-394 SIYAFRGGFSSL
+394 SIYAFRGSFSSL

-420 FNHRSSPLIIH
+420 FNHRSAPLIIN

-441 QNSSTTYLEQKY
+441 QNSPTAYLEQKY
-453 PETSRNKHA
+453 PKTSQNKHV
-462 TDGYVKVSLVANE
+462 TDGYVKVSLVADE
-475 RELLLEQIS
+475 RELLLDQVL
-484 QEAKNLLEHGK
+484 QEAQNLLEHR
-495 ELLLEQILQEAKN
+495 ID
-508 LLEHGIEPKDITILC
+508 PKDITILC
-523 ATNKDAL
+523 ATNDDAL
-530 EIKNYLQENLSEI
+530 EIKNYLQERLSAI
-543 RPSTESSAQLSQF
+543 RPSTESSTNLSQF

-570 AEEEY
+570 AEEPY

-597 FGFNPKKES
+597 PGFNPKKES
-606 VAGFVWKV
+606 VAGFVWKI

-621 TECAQICLELA
+621 GEPAQICLELA
-632 LGCEDADEFLEKLEA
+632 VGCEDANDFLEKLEA
-647 KKIASFNSKGAQIMT
+647 KAIASFNLKGAQIMT

-676 CERLGKPNNESDKF
+676 CERLGKPNSSHSNQL
-690 LEEYNG
+690 LEEYDG
-696 TELVCLYYRMKN
+696 AELLRLYYRMKN

-715 YARALEKEK
+715 YARALDKEE

-732 NAYYVAF
+732 NVYYVAF
-739 TRAELGLV
+739 TRAELGLI
-747 VVAKDKDQ
+747 VVAKDKKES
-755 KKDKKKD
+755 KK
-762 KEESKN
+762 ESKN
-768 KGMHEK
+768 KTMHEK
-774 LDLKPLE
+774 LDLLPLE
-781 EGEIAPVIASKKEPS
+781 EGEIMPVISPQKEPLITS
-796 NASVLIKPH
+796 ALIKPH

-840 LEYQYAYRI
+840 LEYQYAYNI
-849 PKKSVLEYLNYHY
+849 PKKSVLEYLNYHH

-888 FKNLAL
+888 FKNHAL
-894 KGEVAFLSRGVV
+894 KGEAAFLFEGVV
-906 SRIDVLLWDKGQNLY
+906 SRIDVLLWDRGQNLC

-941 YAEFLQTQAPH
+941 YAAFLKTQAPH

>member
-1 MDTNRQC
+1 MDTKRQC

-62 ILQKENLESKE
+62 ILQQENLENEKE
-73 KSHKENIL
+73 KSQNIL
-81 KELEEKYHLDPS
+81 KELEEKYRLDPS
-93 LVQNSAQKIY
+93 FVQNSAPKIY

-140 EDTEAHQQQL
+140 EDTKAHQQQL
-150 DERFLSAL
+150 NEGFLSAL
-158 NSEQLEELSVFI
+158 NGEQLEELSVFI
-170 TQCLSHNSYTS
+170 AQCLSYESYTS
-181 NSILKLLRSLR
+181 DSILERLRFLK
-192 NKLYLFDPNKR
+192 NKLYLFDPNKK

-208 EEGFLEKPRN
+208 EKGFLEKLRS
-218 LNKQIQSTEIASD
+218 LNEQIQSIETASD
-231 SAKKAIK
+231 TAKTAIK
-238 CDDFRGFLNSSL
+238 CDSFRGFLNSSL
-250 TWLKKKSEYNFF
+250 TWLKKKSEYQSF
-262 KKLKNEIPT
+262 KKLKSEIPT
-271 LESECEAIENDLK
+271 LESECEEIENDLK
-284 SYYEARETALFKKF
+284 RYYEAKETAIFKKF

-304 YDKAISKIQ
+304 YDNATSKIQ

-320 KDKVHALLSGYEEVP
+320 KDKVHVLLNGYEEMP

-340 FRLDSKIA
+340 FRLDSKIV

-381 WHRSVFFVGDVKQ
+381 WQRSVFFVGDAKQ
-394 SIYAFRGGFSSL
+394 SIYAFRGSFSSL
-406 FESVSKDFYHDNLE
+406 FESVAKDFYHDNLQ
-420 FNHRSSPLIIH
+420 FNHRSAPLIIN

-441 QNSSTTYLEQKY
+441 QNSSTAYLEQKY
-453 PETSRNKHA
+453 PKASSNKHA
-462 TDGYVKVSLVANE
+462 TDGYVKVYLVADE
-475 RELLLEQIS
+475 R
-484 QEAKNLLEHGK
+484 K
-495 ELLLEQILQEAKN
+495 LLLEQILQEAQN
-508 LLEHGIEPKDITILC
+508 LLEHRIEPKDITILC
-523 ATNKDAL
+523 ATNDDAL
-530 EIKNYLQENLSEI
+530 EIKNYLQENLSDI
-543 RPSTESSAQLSQF
+543 RPSTESSANLSQF
-556 VESKIIKNALEYAL
+556 VESKIIKNALRYAL
-570 AEEEY
+570 AEEPY

-584 KLAGYLHDDAIAL
+584 KLAGYLHDDVIAL
-597 FGFNPKKES
+597 PGFNPKKES

-614 MELFELY
+614 MGLFELY
-621 TECAQICLELA
+621 GEPAQSCLELA
-632 LGCEDADEFLEKLEA
+632 VGCEDADGFLEKLEA
-647 KKIASFNSKGAQIMT
+647 KKIASFNLKGAQIMT
-662 IHKSKGMQFPYVIV
+662 IHASKGMQFPYVIV
-676 CERLGKPNNESDKF
+676 CERLGKPKSNNSNQF
-690 LEEYNG
+690 LEEYSG
-696 TELVCLYYRMKN
+696 AELLRLYYRMKN

-715 YARALEKEK
+715 YARALDKEK
-724 AAKDHEEI
+724 AAKDHEET
-732 NAYYVAF
+732 NVYYVAF
-739 TRAELGLV
+739 TRAELGLI
-747 VVAKDKDQ
+747 VVAKDKGQ
-755 KKDKKKD
+755 KKDQK
-762 KEESKN
+762 ESKS
-768 KGMHEK
+768 KGMREK
-774 LDLKPLE
+774 LDLVPLE
-781 EGEIAPVIASKKEPS
+781 EGTIAPVISPQKEPLI
-796 NASVLIKPH
+796 ASVLIKPH

-816 EPDSDYEK
+816 EPESDYEK

-840 LEYQYAYRI
+840 LEYQYAYNI
-849 PKKSVLEYLNYHY
+849 PKKSVLEYLNYHH
-862 GFYGLDHQALE
+862 GFYGLDYQALE
-873 ESLELFENDAEIQAL
+873 ESLELFENDAKIQAL

-894 KGEVAFLSRGVV
+894 KGEAAFLFEGVV

-933 SHKAQVSH
+933 SHKVQVSH
-941 YAEFLQTQAPH
+941 YAAFLQTQAPH

>member
-1 MDTNRQC
+1 MDTKRQC

-62 ILQKENLESKE
+62 ILQKENLEDEKEKE
-73 KSHKENIL
+73 KSQNIL
-81 KELEEKYHLDPS
+81 KELEEKYRLNPS
-93 LVQNSAQKIY
+93 FVQNRAQEIY

-140 EDTEAHQQQL
+140 EDTKAHQQQL
-150 DERFLSAL
+150 NESFLSTL
-158 NSEQLEELSVFI
+158 NGEQLEELSVFI
-170 TQCLSHNSYTS
+170 AQCLSYDNYTS
-181 NSILKLLRSLR
+181 DSILERLRFLK
-192 NKLYLFDPNKR
+192 NKLYLFDPNKKD
-203 EPAFD
+203 PAFD
-208 EEGFLEKPRN
+208 EERFLEKLRS
-218 LNKQIQSTEIASD
+218 LNQQIQNIETASD
-231 SAKKAIK
+231 TAKKAIK

-250 TWLKKKSEYNFF
+250 TWLKKKGEYRDF
-262 KKLKNEIPT
+262 KKIKDEIPT
-271 LESECEAIENDLK
+271 LESECEEIENDLK
-284 SYYEARETALFKKF
+284 RYYEARESALFKKF

-304 YDKAISKIQ
+304 YDKATSKIQ

-320 KDKVHALLSGYEEVP
+320 KDKVHALLNGYEEMP

-340 FRLDSKIA
+340 FRLDSRIA

-394 SIYAFRGGFSSL
+394 SIYGFRGSFSSL
-406 FESVSKDFYHDNLE
+406 FESVSKDFYHDNLQ
-420 FNHRSSPLIIH
+420 FNHRSSPLIIN

-441 QNSSTTYLEQKY
+441 QNSPTAYLEQKY
-453 PETSRNKHA
+453 PKDSSNNHA
-462 TDGYVKVSLVANE
+462 RDGYVKVSLVADE
-475 RELLLEQIS
+475 RELLL
-484 QEAKNLLEHGK
+484 K
-495 ELLLEQILQEAKN
+495 QILQEAKN
-508 LLEHGIEPKDITILC
+508 LLEHRIDPKDITLLC
-523 ATNKDAL
+523 TRNEDAL
-530 EIKNYLQENLSEI
+530 EIKNYLQKNLSAI
-543 RPSTESSAQLSQF
+543 RPSTESSAKLSQF

-570 AEEEY
+570 AEEPY

-597 FGFNPKKES
+597 AGFNPKKES
-606 VAGFVWKV
+606 VAGFVWRV

-632 LGCEDADEFLEKLEA
+632 VGCEDANEFLKKLEA
-647 KKIASFNSKGAQIMT
+647 KEIASFKAEGAQIMT

-676 CERLGKPNNESDKF
+676 CERLGKPKTNNSNQF
-690 LEEYNG
+690 LEEYSG
-696 TELVCLYYRMKN
+696 TELLRLYYRMKN

-715 YARALEKEK
+715 YARALDKEE
-724 AAKDHEEI
+724 AAKNHEET
-732 NAYYVAF
+732 NVYYVAF
-739 TRAELGLV
+739 TRAELGLI

-755 KKDKKKD
+755 KKDKK
-762 KEESKN
+762 ESKN
-768 KGMHEK
+768 KGMREK
-774 LDLKPLE
+774 LDLFLLE
-781 EGEIAPVIASKKEPS
+781 EGEIAPVISSQKEPLIP
-796 NASVLIKPH
+796 SVLIKLH

-816 EPDSDYEK
+816 EPSDYEK
-824 NNDQEAINF
+824 NDDQEAINF

-849 PKKSVLEYLNYHY
+849 PKKSVLEYLNYHH
-862 GFYGLDHQALE
+862 GFYGLDYQALE
-873 ESLELFENDAEIQAL
+873 ESLELFENDAKIQAL

-894 KGEVAFLSRGVV
+894 RGEVAFLFEGVV
-906 SRIDVLLWDKGQNLY
+906 SRIDVLLWDKGKNLY

-933 SHKAQVSH
+933 SHKVQVSH
-941 YAEFLQTQAPH
+941 YAAFLQTQAPH

>member
-1 MDTNRQC
+1 MDTKRQC

-62 ILQKENLESKE
+62 ILQKENLENENEKE
-73 KSHKENIL
+73 KSQNIL
-81 KELEEKYHLDPS
+81 KELEEKYHLNPD
-93 LVQNSAQKIY
+93 LVRNSAPKIY

-140 EDTEAHQQQL
+140 EDTKAHQQQL
-150 DERFLSAL
+150 NESFLSAL
-158 NSEQLEELSVFI
+158 NNKQLEELSVFI
-170 TQCLSHNSYTS
+170 AQCLSYDSYTS
-181 NSILKLLRSLR
+181 DSILEWLRFLK
-192 NKLYLFDPNKR
+192 NKLYLFDPNKK

-208 EEGFLEKPRN
+208 EEGFLEKLRS
-218 LNKQIQSTEIASD
+218 LNRQIQSVETASNE
-231 SAKKAIK
+231 AKKAIK
-238 CDDFRGFLNSSL
+238 CDDFREFLNSSL
-250 TWLKKKSEYNFF
+250 TWLEKKSEYRYF
-262 KKLKNEIPT
+262 KKFKDEIPT
-271 LESECEAIENDLK
+271 LESACEEIENDLK
-284 SYYEARETALFKKF
+284 RYYEARESALSKKF

-304 YDKAISKIQ
+304 YDKATSKIQ

-320 KDKVHALLSGYEEVP
+320 KDKVHALLNGYEEMP

-394 SIYAFRGGFSSL
+394 SIYGFRGSFSSL
-406 FESVSKDFYHDNLE
+406 FESVSNDFYHDNLP
-420 FNHRSSPLIIH
+420 FNHRSSPLIIN

-441 QNSSTTYLEQKY
+441 QNSPTAYLEQKY
-453 PETSRNKHA
+453 PKASSNKHA
-462 TDGYVKVSLVANE
+462 KDGYVKVSLVADE
-475 RELLLEQIS
+475 R
-484 QEAKNLLEHGK
+484 

-508 LLEHGIEPKDITILC
+508 LLDHRIDPKDITLLC
-523 ATNKDAL
+523 ATNDDAL
-530 EIKNYLQENLSEI
+530 EIKNYLQKNLSAI
-543 RPSTESSAQLSQF
+543 RPSTESSAKLSQF
-556 VESKIIKNALEYAL
+556 VESKIIKHALEYAL
-570 AEEEY
+570 AEEPY

-597 FGFNPKKES
+597 AGFNPKKES

-614 MELFELY
+614 MEWFELY

-632 LGCEDADEFLEKLEA
+632 VGCEDANEFLEKLEA
-647 KKIASFNSKGAQIMT
+647 KEIASFKAEGAQVMT

-676 CERLGKPNNESDKF
+676 CERLGKPKTNNSNQF
-690 LEEYNG
+690 LEEYSG
-696 TELVCLYYRMKN
+696 TELTRLYYRMKN

-715 YARALEKEK
+715 YARALDKEEV
-724 AAKDHEEI
+724 AKNHEET
-732 NAYYVAF
+732 NVYYVAF
-739 TRAELGLV
+739 TRAELGLI

-755 KKDKKKD
+755 KKDKK
-762 KEESKN
+762 ESKN
-768 KGMHEK
+768 KGMREK
-774 LDLKPLE
+774 LDLAPLE
-781 EGEIAPVIASKKEPS
+781 EGTIAPVISSQKEPS
-796 NASVLIKPH
+796 SASVVIKPH

-816 EPDSDYEK
+816 EPSDYEK

-849 PKKSVLEYLNYHY
+849 PKKSVLEYLNYHH
-862 GFYGLDHQALE
+862 GFYGLDYQALE
-873 ESLELFENDAEIQAL
+873 ESLELFENDAKIQAL

-894 KGEVAFLSRGVV
+894 RGEVAFLFEGVV

-933 SHKAQVSH
+933 SHKVQVSH
-941 YAEFLQTQAPH
+941 YAAFLQTQAPH

>member
-1 MDTNRQC
+1 MDTKRQC

-62 ILQKENLESKE
+62 ILQKENLEDEKEKE
-73 KSHKENIL
+73 KSQNIL
-81 KELEEKYHLDPS
+81 KELEEKYRLNPS
-93 LVQNSAQKIY
+93 FVQNSAQKIY

-140 EDTEAHQQQL
+140 EDTKAHQQQL
-150 DERFLSAL
+150 NASFLSAL
-158 NSEQLEELSVFI
+158 NNEQLEELSVFI
-170 TQCLSHNSYTS
+170 TQCLSYDSYTS
-181 NSILKLLRSLR
+181 DSILERLRFLK
-192 NKLYLFDPNKR
+192 NKLYLFDPNKE

-208 EEGFLEKPRN
+208 EKGFLEKLRS
-218 LNKQIQSTEIASD
+218 LNQQIQSAETASD
-231 SAKKAIK
+231 TAKTAIK

-250 TWLKKKSEYNFF
+250 TWLEKKSEYRYF
-262 KKLKNEIPT
+262 KKFKDEIPT
-271 LESECEAIENDLK
+271 LESECEEIENDLK
-284 SYYEARETALFKKF
+284 RYYEAKESALFKKF

-304 YDKAISKIQ
+304 YDKATSKIQ

-320 KDKVHALLSGYEEVP
+320 KDKVHALLNGYEEMP

-394 SIYAFRGGFSSL
+394 SIYGFRGSFSSL
-406 FESVSKDFYHDNLE
+406 FESVSKDFYHDNLQ
-420 FNHRSSPLIIH
+420 FNHRSSPLIIN

-441 QNSSTTYLEQKY
+441 QNAYLEQKY
-453 PETSRNKHA
+453 PKASSNKHA
-462 TDGYVKVSLVANE
+462 RGGYVKVSLVADE
-475 RELLLEQIS
+475 R
-484 QEAKNLLEHGK
+484 

-508 LLEHGIEPKDITILC
+508 LLEHRIEPKDITILC
-523 ATNKDAL
+523 TTNDDAL
-530 EIKNYLQENLSEI
+530 EIKNYLQENLSAI
-543 RPSTESSAQLSQF
+543 RPSTESSAKLSQF

-570 AEEEY
+570 AEEPY

-597 FGFNPKKES
+597 AGFNPKKES

-621 TECAQICLELA
+621 GECAQICLELA
-632 LGCEDADEFLEKLEA
+632 VGCEDANEFLEKLKA
-647 KKIASFNSKGAQIMT
+647 KEIASFNAKGAQIMT

-676 CERLGKPNNESDKF
+676 CERLGKPKTNNSNQF
-690 LEEYNG
+690 LEEYDG
-696 TELVCLYYRMKN
+696 TELVRLYYRMKN

-715 YARALEKEK
+715 YARALDKEE
-724 AAKDHEEI
+724 AAKNHEET
-732 NAYYVAF
+732 NVYYVAF
-739 TRAELGLV
+739 TRAELGLI

-755 KKDKKKD
+755 KKDKK
-762 KEESKN
+762 ESKN
-768 KGMHEK
+768 KGMREK
-774 LDLKPLE
+774 LDLVPLE
-781 EGEIAPVIASKKEPS
+781 EGEIAPVISSQKEPLIP
-796 NASVLIKPH
+796 SVVIKPH
-805 AYGEQVQEIEE
+805 AYGEQIQEIEE
-816 EPDSDYEK
+816 EPSDYEK

-840 LEYQYAYRI
+840 LEYQYAYNI
-849 PKKSVLEYLNYHY
+849 PKKSVLEYLNYHH
-862 GFYGLDHQALE
+862 GFYGLDYQALE
-873 ESLELFENDAEIQAL
+873 ESLELFENDAKIQAL

-894 KGEVAFLSRGVV
+894 RGEVAFLFEGVV

-941 YAEFLQTQAPH
+941 YAAFLQTQAPH

>member
-1 MDTNRQC
+1 

-62 ILQKENLESKE
+62 ILQKENLESEKE
-73 KSHKENIL
+73 KSQNIL

-93 LVQNSAQKIY
+93 LVRNSAQKIY

-140 EDTEAHQQQL
+140 EDTEVHQRQL
-150 DERFLSAL
+150 NESFLSAL
-158 NSEQLEELSVFI
+158 NSEQLEELSAFI
-170 TQCLSHNSYTS
+170 VQCLSYESYTS
-181 NSILKLLRSLR
+181 DSILKRLRFLK
-192 NKLYLFDPNKR
+192 NKLYLFDPNKKK
-203 EPAFD
+203 PVFD
-208 EEGFLEKPRN
+208 EEGFLEKLRS
-218 LNKQIQSTEIASD
+218 LNNQIQSIETASNE
-231 SAKKAIK
+231 AKKAIK
-238 CDDFRGFLNSSL
+238 CDSFRGFLNSSL
-250 TWLKKKSEYNFF
+250 TWLEKKSEYRYF
-262 KKLKNEIPT
+262 KKLKSEIPT
-271 LESECEAIENDLK
+271 LESECEEIENNLK
-284 SYYEARETALFKKF
+284 RYYEAKETAIFKKF

-304 YDKAISKIQ
+304 YDNATSKIQ

-320 KDKVHALLSGYEEVP
+320 KDKVHVLLNGYEEMP

-394 SIYAFRGGFSSL
+394 SIYAFRGSFSSL

-420 FNHRSSPLIIH
+420 FNHRSVPLIIN

-441 QNSSTTYLEQKY
+441 QNSPTAYLEQKY
-453 PETSRNKHA
+453 PKTSQNKHV
-462 TDGYVKVSLVANE
+462 TEGYVKVSLVADE
-475 RELLLEQIS
+475 RELLLNQV
-484 QEAKNLLEHGK
+484 
-495 ELLLEQILQEAKN
+495 LQEAKN
-508 LLEHGIEPKDITILC
+508 LLDHRIDPKDITILC

-530 EIKNYLQENLSEI
+530 EIKNYLQERLSAI
-543 RPSTESSAQLSQF
+543 RPSTESSARLSQL

-570 AEEEY
+570 AEEPY

-597 FGFNPKKES
+597 PGFNPKKES
-606 VAGFVWKV
+606 VASFVWKI
-614 MELFELY
+614 MELFKLY
-621 TECAQICLELA
+621 GEPAQSCLELA
-632 LGCEDADEFLEKLEA
+632 IGCEDADGFLEKLEA
-647 KKIASFNSKGAQIMT
+647 KEIASFNPKGAQIMT
-662 IHKSKGMQFPYVIV
+662 IHGSKGMQFPYVIV
-676 CERLGKPNNESDKF
+676 CERLGNPNSSHANQL

-696 TELVCLYYRMKN
+696 TELVRLYYRMKN

-715 YARALEKEK
+715 YARALDKEE

-732 NAYYVAF
+732 NVYYVAF
-739 TRAELGLV
+739 TRAELGLI
-747 VVAKDKDQ
+747 VVAKDKKES
-755 KKDKKKD
+755 KK
-762 KEESKN
+762 ESKN
-768 KGMHEK
+768 KKMREK
-774 LDLKPLE
+774 LDLAPLE
-781 EGEIAPVIASKKEPS
+781 EGEIMPVISPQKEPLIT
-796 NASVLIKPH
+796 SVVIKPH

-840 LEYQYAYRI
+840 LEYQYAYNI
-849 PKKSVLEYLNYHY
+849 PKQSVLEYLNYHH
-862 GFYGLDHQALE
+862 GFYGLDYQALE

-888 FKNLAL
+888 FKNHAL
-894 KGEVAFLSRGVV
+894 KGEAAFLFQGVV
-906 SRIDVLLWDKGQNLY
+906 SRIDVLLWDRGQNLY

-941 YAEFLQTQAPH
+941 YAEFLRTQAPH

>member
-1 MDTNRQC
+1 MDTKRQC

-62 ILQKENLESKE
+62 ILQKENLEDEKEKE
-73 KSHKENIL
+73 KSQNIL
-81 KELEEKYHLDPS
+81 KELEEKYRLNPS
-93 LVQNSAQKIY
+93 FVQNRAQEIY

-140 EDTEAHQQQL
+140 EDTKAHQQQL
-150 DERFLSAL
+150 NEIFLSAL
-158 NSEQLEELSVFI
+158 NNEQLEELSVFI
-170 TQCLSHNSYTS
+170 TQCLSHDNYTS
-181 NSILKLLRSLR
+181 DSILERLRFLK
-192 NKLYLFDPNKR
+192 NKLYLFDPNKK
-203 EPAFD
+203 ELAFD
-208 EEGFLEKPRN
+208 EKGFLEKLRN
-218 LNKQIQSTEIASD
+218 LNKQIQSVETASD
-231 SAKKAIK
+231 GAKKAIK

-250 TWLKKKSEYNFF
+250 TWLEKKSEYRFF
-262 KKLKNEIPT
+262 KKFKDEIPT
-271 LESECEAIENDLK
+271 LESECEEIENDLK
-284 SYYEARETALFKKF
+284 RYYEARESALFKKF

-304 YDKAISKIQ
+304 YDKATSKIQ

-320 KDKVHALLSGYEEVP
+320 KDKVHALLNGYEEMP

-394 SIYAFRGGFSSL
+394 SIYGFRGSFSSL
-406 FESVSKDFYHDNLE
+406 FKSVVSKDFYHDNLQ
-420 FNHRSSPLIIH
+420 FNHRSSPLIIN

-441 QNSSTTYLEQKY
+441 QNSPTAYLEQKY
-453 PETSRNKHA
+453 PKASSNNHA
-462 TDGYVKVSLVANE
+462 RDGYVKVSLVADE
-475 RELLLEQIS
+475 R
-484 QEAKNLLEHGK
+484 

-508 LLEHGIEPKDITILC
+508 LLEHRIDPKDIAILC
-523 ATNKDAL
+523 TRNEDAL
-530 EIKNYLQENLSEI
+530 EIKNYLQKNLSEI
-543 RPSTESSAQLSQF
+543 CPSTESSTKLSQF

-570 AEEEY
+570 AEEPY

-597 FGFNPKKES
+597 AGFNPKKES

-632 LGCEDADEFLEKLEA
+632 VGCEDANEFLEKLEA
-647 KKIASFNSKGAQIMT
+647 KEIASFKAEGAQIMT

-676 CERLGKPNNESDKF
+676 CERLGKPKTNNSNQF
-690 LEEYNG
+690 LEEYSG
-696 TELVCLYYRMKN
+696 TELIRLYYKMKN

-715 YARALEKEK
+715 YARALDKEE
-724 AAKDHEEI
+724 AAKDHEET
-732 NAYYVAF
+732 NVYYVAF
-739 TRAELGLV
+739 TRAELGLI

-755 KKDKKKD
+755 KKDKK
-762 KEESKN
+762 ESKS
-768 KGMHEK
+768 KGMREK
-774 LDLKPLE
+774 LDLAPLE
-781 EGEIAPVIASKKEPS
+781 EGEIAPVISSQKEPS
-796 NASVLIKPH
+796 SASIVIKPH

-816 EPDSDYEK
+816 EPSDYEK
-824 NNDQEAINF
+824 NNDQEAIHF

-849 PKKSVLEYLNYHY
+849 PKKSVLEYLNYHH
-862 GFYGLDHQALE
+862 GFYGLDYQALE
-873 ESLELFENDAEIQAL
+873 ESLELFENDAKIQAL

-894 KGEVAFLSRGVV
+894 RGEVAFLFEGVV
-906 SRIDVLLWDKGQNLY
+906 SRIDVLLWDRGQNLY

-933 SHKAQVSH
+933 SHKVQVSH
-941 YAEFLQTQAPH
+941 YAAFLQTQAPH

>member
-1 MDTNRQC
+1 MDTKRQC

-49 TAEMKERILDYLK
+49 TAEMKERILDYLR
-62 ILQKENLESKE
+62 ILQKENLEDEKEKE
-73 KSHKENIL
+73 KSQNIL
-81 KELEEKYHLDPS
+81 KELEEKYRLNPS
-93 LVQNSAQKIY
+93 FVQNSAQKIY

-140 EDTEAHQQQL
+140 EDTKAHQQQL
-150 DERFLSAL
+150 NESFLSAL
-158 NSEQLEELSVFI
+158 NNKQLEELSVFI
-170 TQCLSHNSYTS
+170 AQCLSYDSYTS
-181 NSILKLLRSLR
+181 DSVLEPLRFLK
-192 NKLYLFDPNKR
+192 NKLYLFDPNKKD
-203 EPAFD
+203 PVFD
-208 EEGFLEKPRN
+208 EERFLEKLRS
-218 LNKQIQSTEIASD
+218 LNQQIQSVETASNE
-231 SAKKAIK
+231 AKKAIK

-250 TWLKKKSEYNFF
+250 TWLEKKGEYRYF
-262 KKLKNEIPT
+262 KKFKDEIPT
-271 LESECEAIENDLK
+271 LESECEEIENDLK
-284 SYYEARETALFKKF
+284 RYYEAKESALFKKF

-304 YDKAISKIQ
+304 YDKATSKIQ

-320 KDKVHALLSGYEEVP
+320 KDKVHALLNGYEELP

-394 SIYAFRGGFSSL
+394 SIYGFRGSFSSL

-420 FNHRSSPLIIH
+420 FNHRSSPLIIN

-441 QNSSTTYLEQKY
+441 QNSPTAYLEQKY
-453 PETSRNKHA
+453 PKVSSNKHA
-462 TDGYVKVSLVANE
+462 RDGYVKVSLVADE
-475 RELLLEQIS
+475 R
-484 QEAKNLLEHGK
+484 

-508 LLEHGIEPKDITILC
+508 LLEHRIDPKDITLLC
-523 ATNKDAL
+523 ATNDDAL
-530 EIKNYLQENLSEI
+530 EIKNYLQKNLSAI
-543 RPSTESSAQLSQF
+543 RPSTESSAKLSQF

-570 AEEEY
+570 AEEPY

-597 FGFNPKKES
+597 AGFNPKKES

-632 LGCEDADEFLEKLEA
+632 VGCEDANEFLEKLEA
-647 KKIASFNSKGAQIMT
+647 KEIASFKAEGAQIMT
-662 IHKSKGMQFPYVIV
+662 IHKSKGMQFPYVIM
-676 CERLGKPNNESDKF
+676 CERLGKPKTNNSNQF
-690 LEEYNG
+690 LEEYSG
-696 TELVCLYYRMKN
+696 TELTRLYYRMKN

-715 YARALEKEK
+715 YARALDKEE
-724 AAKDHEEI
+724 AAKNYEET
-732 NAYYVAF
+732 NVYYVAF
-739 TRAELGLV
+739 TRAELGLI
-747 VVAKDKDQ
+747 VVAKDK
-755 KKDKKKD
+755 
-762 KEESKN
+762 

-774 LDLKPLE
+774 LDLAPLE
-781 EGEIAPVIASKKEPS
+781 EGEIAPVISSQKEPS
-796 NASVLIKPH
+796 SASVVIKPH

-816 EPDSDYEK
+816 EPSDYEK
-824 NNDQEAINF
+824 NNDQEAIHF

-840 LEYQYAYRI
+840 LEYQYAYNI
-849 PKKSVLEYLNYHY
+849 PKKSVLEYLNYHH
-862 GFYGLDHQALE
+862 GFYGLDYQALE
-873 ESLELFENDAEIQAL
+873 ESLELFENDAKIQAL

-894 KGEVAFLSRGVV
+894 KGEVAFLFEGVV

-941 YAEFLQTQAPH
+941 YAAFLQTQAPH

>member
-1 MDTNRQC
+1 MDTKRQC

-62 ILQKENLESKE
+62 ILQKENLESGKE
-73 KSHKENIL
+73 KSQNIL

-93 LVQNSAQKIY
+93 LVRNSAQRIY

-140 EDTEAHQQQL
+140 EDTEVHQRQL
-150 DERFLSAL
+150 NEGFLSAL
-158 NSEQLEELSVFI
+158 NNEQLEELSAFI
-170 TQCLSHNSYTS
+170 VQCLSYDKYTS
-181 NSILKLLRSLR
+181 DSILKRLRFLK
-192 NKLYLFDPNKR
+192 NKLYLFDPNKK
-203 EPAFD
+203 EPVFD
-208 EEGFLEKPRN
+208 EEGFLEKLRS
-218 LNKQIQSTEIASD
+218 LNNQIQSIETASNE
-231 SAKKAIK
+231 AKKAIK
-238 CDDFRGFLNSSL
+238 CDSFRGFLNSSL
-250 TWLKKKSEYNFF
+250 TWLKKKSEYQSF

-271 LESECEAIENDLK
+271 LESECEEIENDLK
-284 SYYEARETALFKKF
+284 RYYEAKETAIFKKF

-304 YDKAISKIQ
+304 YDNATSKIQ

-320 KDKVHALLSGYEEVP
+320 KDKVHVLLNGYEEMP

-394 SIYAFRGGFSSL
+394 SIYAFRGSFSSL

-420 FNHRSSPLIIH
+420 FNHRSAPLIIN

-441 QNSSTTYLEQKY
+441 QNSPTAYLEQKY
-453 PETSRNKHA
+453 PKTSQNKHV
-462 TDGYVKVSLVANE
+462 TEGYVKVSLVADD
-475 RELLLEQIS
+475 RELLLNQV
-484 QEAKNLLEHGK
+484 
-495 ELLLEQILQEAKN
+495 LQEAKN
-508 LLEHGIEPKDITILC
+508 LLDHRIDPKDITILC

-530 EIKNYLQENLSEI
+530 EIKNYLQERLSAI
-543 RPSTESSAQLSQF
+543 RPSTESSARLSQL

-570 AEEEY
+570 AEEPY

-584 KLAGYLHDDAIAL
+584 KLAGYLHDDVIAL
-597 FGFNPKKES
+597 PGFNPKKES
-606 VAGFVWKV
+606 VASFVWKI
-614 MELFELY
+614 MEQFKLY
-621 TECAQICLELA
+621 GEPAQSCLELA
-632 LGCEDADEFLEKLEA
+632 IGCEDANEFLEKLEA
-647 KKIASFNSKGAQIMT
+647 KEIASFNPKGAQIMT
-662 IHKSKGMQFPYVIV
+662 IHGSKGMQFPYVIV
-676 CERLGKPNNESDKF
+676 CERLGKPNSSHANQL

-696 TELVCLYYRMKN
+696 TELARLYYRMKN

-715 YARALEKEK
+715 YARALDKEE

-732 NAYYVAF
+732 NVYYVAF
-739 TRAELGLV
+739 TRAELGLI
-747 VVAKDKDQ
+747 VVAKDKKES
-755 KKDKKKD
+755 KK
-762 KEESKN
+762 ESKN
-768 KGMHEK
+768 KTMCEQ
-774 LDLKPLE
+774 LDLTPLE
-781 EGEIAPVIASKKEPS
+781 EGEIMPVVSPQKEPLIT
-796 NASVLIKPH
+796 SVVIKPH

-849 PKKSVLEYLNYHY
+849 PKQSVLEYLNYHY
-862 GFYGLDHQALE
+862 GFYGLDYQALE

-888 FKNLAL
+888 FKNHAL
-894 KGEVAFLSRGVV
+894 KGEAAFLFQGVV
-906 SRIDVLLWDKGQNLY
+906 SRIDVLLWDRGQNLY

-941 YAEFLQTQAPH
+941 YAEFLRTQAPH

>member
-1 MDTNRQC
+1 MDTKRQC

-62 ILQKENLESKE
+62 ILQKENLEDEKEKE
-73 KSHKENIL
+73 KSQNIL
-81 KELEEKYHLDPS
+81 KELEEKYRLNPD
-93 LVQNSAQKIY
+93 LVRNSAQKIY

-140 EDTEAHQQQL
+140 EDTKAHQQQL
-150 DERFLSAL
+150 NEGFLSAL
-158 NSEQLEELSVFI
+158 NGGQLEELSVFI
-170 TQCLSHNSYTS
+170 AQCLSYDSYTS
-181 NSILKLLRSLR
+181 DSVLERLRFLK
-192 NKLYLFDPNKR
+192 NKLYLFDSNEK
-203 EPAFD
+203 ELAFD
-208 EEGFLEKPRN
+208 EEGFLEKLRS
-218 LNKQIQSTEIASD
+218 LNQQIQSIETASD
-231 SAKKAIK
+231 RAKTAIK
-238 CDDFRGFLNSSL
+238 CDSFRGFLNSSL
-250 TWLKKKSEYNFF
+250 TWLKKKSEYRDF

-271 LESECEAIENDLK
+271 LESECEEIENDLK
-284 SYYEARETALFKKF
+284 RYYEAREIALFKKF

-304 YDKAISKIQ
+304 YDKATSKIQ

-320 KDKVHALLSGYEEVP
+320 KDKVHALLKGYEEVP

-381 WHRSVFFVGDVKQ
+381 WNRSVFFVGDVKQ
-394 SIYAFRGGFSSL
+394 SIYAFRGSFSSL
-406 FESVSKDFYHDNLE
+406 FESVSKDFYHDNLQ
-420 FNHRSSPLIIH
+420 FNHRSSPLIIN

-441 QNSSTTYLEQKY
+441 QNSPTAYLDQKY
-453 PETSRNKHA
+453 PKTSQNKHA

-475 RELLLEQIS
+475 RELLLEQI
-484 QEAKNLLEHGK
+484 
-495 ELLLEQILQEAKN
+495 LQEAKN
-508 LLEHGIEPKDITILC
+508 LLEHRIEPKDITILC
-523 ATNKDAL
+523 ATNDDAL
-530 EIKNYLQENLSEI
+530 EIKNYLQENLSTI
-543 RPSTESSAQLSQF
+543 RPSTESSAKLSQF
-556 VESKIIKNALEYAL
+556 VESKIIKNALKYAL
-570 AEEEY
+570 AEEPY

-597 FGFNPKKES
+597 PGFNPKKES

-621 TECAQICLELA
+621 GERAQICLELA
-632 LGCEDADEFLEKLEA
+632 VGCEDADGFLEKLEA
-647 KKIASFNSKGAQIMT
+647 KKIASFNAKGVQIMT
-662 IHKSKGMQFPYVIV
+662 IHGSKGMQFPYVIV
-676 CERLGKPNNESDKF
+676 CERLGKPRSNNSNQF
-690 LEEYNG
+690 LEEYDG
-696 TELVCLYYRMKN
+696 TELLRLYYRMKN

-715 YARALEKEK
+715 YARALDKEK
-724 AAKDHEEI
+724 AAKDHEET
-732 NAYYVAF
+732 NVYYVAF
-739 TRAELGLV
+739 TRAELGLI
-747 VVAKDKDQ
+747 VVAKDKGQ
-755 KKDKKKD
+755 KKDKKESKKESKD
-762 KEESKN
+762 K
-768 KGMHEK
+768 GMREK
-774 LDLKPLE
+774 LDLAPLE
-781 EGEIAPVIASKKEPS
+781 EGTIAPVISSQKEPLI
-796 NASVLIKPH
+796 ASVVIKPH

-840 LEYQYAYRI
+840 LEYQYAYNI
-849 PKKSVLEYLNYHY
+849 PKKSVLEYLNYHH

-873 ESLELFENDAEIQAL
+873 ESLELFENDIEIQTL

-894 KGEVAFLSRGVV
+894 KGEAAFLFEGVV

-941 YAEFLQTQAPH
+941 YAAFLQTQAPH

>member
-1 MDTNRQC
+1 MDTKRQC

-62 ILQKENLESKE
+62 ILQKENLEDEKEKE
-73 KSHKENIL
+73 KSQNIL
-81 KELEEKYHLDPS
+81 KELEEKYRLDPS
-93 LVQNSAQKIY
+93 FVQNSAQKIY

-133 SANFEVN
+133 STNFEVN
-140 EDTEAHQQQL
+140 EDTKVHQQRL
-150 DERFLSAL
+150 NASFLSAL
-158 NSEQLEELSVFI
+158 DNKQLEELSVFI
-170 TQCLSHNSYTS
+170 AQCLSYDSYTS
-181 NSILKLLRSLR
+181 DSILERLRFLK
-192 NKLYLFDPNKR
+192 NKLYLFDSNEK

-208 EEGFLEKPRN
+208 EEGFLEKLRS
-218 LNKQIQSTEIASD
+218 LNQQIQSVETASD
-231 SAKKAIK
+231 TAKTAIK

-250 TWLKKKSEYNFF
+250 TWLKKKSEYRDF
-262 KKLKNEIPT
+262 KKFKDEIPT
-271 LESECEAIENDLK
+271 LESECEEIENDLK
-284 SYYEARETALFKKF
+284 RYYEARESALFKKF

-304 YDKAISKIQ
+304 YDKATSKIQ

-320 KDKVHALLSGYEEVP
+320 KDKVHALLKGYEEVP

-381 WHRSVFFVGDVKQ
+381 WQRSVFFVGDVKQ
-394 SIYAFRGGFSSL
+394 SIYGFRGSFSSL
-406 FESVSKDFYHDNLE
+406 FESVSKDFYHDNLP
-420 FNHRSSPLIIH
+420 FNHRSSPLIIN

-441 QNSSTTYLEQKY
+441 QDSPTTYLEQKY
-453 PETSRNKHA
+453 PKASNNKHA
-462 TDGYVKVSLVANE
+462 KDGYVKVSLVADG
-475 RELLLEQIS
+475 R
-484 QEAKNLLEHGK
+484 

-508 LLEHGIEPKDITILC
+508 LLEHRIDPKDIALLC
-523 ATNKDAL
+523 ATNDDAL
-530 EIKNYLQENLSEI
+530 EIKNYLQQNLSEI
-543 RPSTESSAQLSQF
+543 RPSTESSAKLSQF

-570 AEEEY
+570 AEEPY

-597 FGFNPKKES
+597 VGFNPKKES
-606 VAGFVWKV
+606 VASFVWRV

-632 LGCEDADEFLEKLEA
+632 VGCEDADGFLEKLEA
-647 KKIASFNSKGAQIMT
+647 KEIASFNLKGTQIMT

-676 CERLGKPNNESDKF
+676 CERLGKPKSNNSNQF

-696 TELVCLYYRMKN
+696 AELLRLYYRMKN

-715 YARALEKEK
+715 YARALDKEE
-724 AAKDHEEI
+724 AAKDHEET
-732 NAYYVAF
+732 NVYYVAF
-739 TRAELGLV
+739 TRAELGLI

-755 KKDKKKD
+755 KKDKKESK
-762 KEESKN
+762 KESKN
-768 KGMHEK
+768 KGMREK
-774 LDLKPLE
+774 LDLVPLE
-781 EGEIAPVIASKKEPS
+781 EGEIAPVISSQKEPS
-796 NASVLIKPH
+796 PESVLIKPH
-805 AYGEQVQEIEE
+805 AYGEQIQEIEE
-816 EPDSDYEK
+816 EPSDYEK

-849 PKKSVLEYLNYHY
+849 PKKSVLEYLNYHH
-862 GFYGLDHQALE
+862 GFYGLDYQALE
-873 ESLELFENDAEIQAL
+873 ESLELFENDAKIQAL

-894 KGEVAFLSRGVV
+894 RGEVAFLFEGVV

-941 YAEFLQTQAPH
+941 YAAFLQTQAPH

>member
-1 MDTNRQC
+1 MDTKRQC

-62 ILQKENLESKE
+62 ILQKENLEDEKEKE
-73 KSHKENIL
+73 KSQNIL
-81 KELEEKYHLDPS
+81 KELEEKYRLTPS
-93 LVQNSAQKIY
+93 FVQNRAQEIY

-140 EDTEAHQQQL
+140 EDTKAYQQQL
-150 DERFLSAL
+150 NESFLSAL
-158 NSEQLEELSVFI
+158 NNEQLEKLSVFI
-170 TQCLSHNSYTS
+170 AQCLSYDSYTS
-181 NSILKLLRSLR
+181 DSVLERLRFLK
-192 NKLYLFDPNKR
+192 NKLYLFDPNKK

-208 EEGFLEKPRN
+208 EKGFLEKLRS
-218 LNKQIQSTEIASD
+218 LNKQIQSVETASD
-231 SAKKAIK
+231 KAKTAIK

-250 TWLKKKSEYNFF
+250 TWLEKKSEYRYF
-262 KKLKNEIPT
+262 KKIKDEIPT
-271 LESECEAIENDLK
+271 LESECEEIENDLK
-284 SYYEARETALFKKF
+284 RYYEAKESTLFKKF
-298 PKFIQL
+298 PKFMQL
-304 YDKAISKIQ
+304 YDRATSKIQ

-320 KDKVHALLSGYEEVP
+320 KDKVHALLNGYEEMP

-394 SIYAFRGGFSSL
+394 SIYGFRGSFSSL
-406 FESVSKDFYHDNLE
+406 FESVSKDFYHDNLP
-420 FNHRSSPLIIH
+420 FNHRSSPLIIN

-441 QNSSTTYLEQKY
+441 QNSPTAYLEQKY
-453 PETSRNKHA
+453 PKASSNNHA
-462 TDGYVKVSLVANE
+462 RDGYVKVSLVADE
-475 RELLLEQIS
+475 R
-484 QEAKNLLEHGK
+484 

-508 LLEHGIEPKDITILC
+508 LLEHRIDPKDITLLC
-523 ATNKDAL
+523 TRNEDAL
-530 EIKNYLQENLSEI
+530 EIKNYLQENLSAI
-543 RPSTESSAQLSQF
+543 RPSTESSAKLSQF
-556 VESKIIKNALEYAL
+556 VESRIIKNALEYAL
-570 AEEEY
+570 AEEPY

-597 FGFNPKKES
+597 AGFNPKKES

-614 MELFELY
+614 MEWFELY

-632 LGCEDADEFLEKLEA
+632 VGCEDANEFLEKLEA
-647 KKIASFNSKGAQIMT
+647 KEIASFKAEGAQIMT

-676 CERLGKPNNESDKF
+676 CERLGKPKTNNSNQF
-690 LEEYNG
+690 LEEYSG
-696 TELVCLYYRMKN
+696 TELTRLYYRMKN
-708 REVVDKD
+708 REAVDKD
-715 YARALEKEK
+715 YARALDKEE
-724 AAKDHEEI
+724 AAKDHEET
-732 NAYYVAF
+732 NVYYVAF
-739 TRAELGLV
+739 TRAELGLI

-755 KKDKKKD
+755 KKDKK
-762 KEESKN
+762 ESKN
-768 KGMHEK
+768 KGMREK
-774 LDLKPLE
+774 LDLVPLE
-781 EGEIAPVIASKKEPS
+781 EGTIAPVISSQKELSIPS
-796 NASVLIKPH
+796 VVIKPH

-816 EPDSDYEK
+816 EPSDYEK
-824 NNDQEAINF
+824 NNDQEAIHF

-849 PKKSVLEYLNYHY
+849 PKKSVLEYLNYHH
-862 GFYGLDHQALE
+862 GFYGLDYQALE
-873 ESLELFENDAEIQAL
+873 ESLELFENDAKIQAL

-894 KGEVAFLSRGVV
+894 RGEVAFLFEGVV
-906 SRIDVLLWDKGQNLY
+906 SRMDVLLWDKGQNLY

-941 YAEFLQTQAPH
+941 YAAFLQTQAPH

>member
-1 MDTNRQC
+1 MDTKRQC

-62 ILQKENLESKE
+62 ILQQENLENEKE
-73 KSHKENIL
+73 KSQNIL

-93 LVQNSAQKIY
+93 LVRNSAQKIY

-140 EDTEAHQQQL
+140 EDTKIHQQQL
-150 DERFLSAL
+150 NEGFLSAL
-158 NSEQLEELSVFI
+158 NNEQLEELSVFI
-170 TQCLSHNSYTS
+170 TQCLSYDNYTS
-181 NSILKLLRSLR
+181 DSILERLRFLK
-192 NKLYLFDPNKR
+192 NKLYLFDPNKK

-208 EEGFLEKPRN
+208 EEGFLEKLRS
-218 LNKQIQSTEIASD
+218 LNDQIQSIETASNE
-231 SAKKAIK
+231 AKKAIK
-238 CDDFRGFLNSSL
+238 CDSFRGFLNSSL
-250 TWLKKKSEYNFF
+250 TWLEKKSEYLYF

-271 LESECEAIENDLK
+271 LESECEEIENDLK
-284 SYYEARETALFKKF
+284 RYYEAKETAIFKKF

-304 YDKAISKIQ
+304 YDNATSKIQ

-320 KDKVHALLSGYEEVP
+320 KDKVHVLLNGYEELP

-394 SIYAFRGGFSSL
+394 SIYAFRGSFSSL

-420 FNHRSSPLIIH
+420 FNHRSAPLIIN

-441 QNSSTTYLEQKY
+441 QNSPTAYLEQKY
-453 PETSRNKHA
+453 PKASSNKHA
-462 TDGYVKVSLVANE
+462 RDGYVKVSLVADE
-475 RELLLEQIS
+475 R
-484 QEAKNLLEHGK
+484 
-495 ELLLEQILQEAKN
+495 ELLLEQILQEAQN
-508 LLEHGIEPKDITILC
+508 LLEHRIDPKDITILC
-523 ATNKDAL
+523 ATNDDAL
-530 EIKNYLQENLSEI
+530 EIKNYLQENLSAI
-543 RPSTESSAQLSQF
+543 RPSTESSANLSQF
-556 VESKIIKNALEYAL
+556 VESKIIKNALKYAL
-570 AEEEY
+570 AEEPY

-597 FGFNPKKES
+597 AGFDPKKES
-606 VAGFVWKV
+606 VAGFVWRV
-614 MELFELY
+614 MEWFELY
-621 TECAQICLELA
+621 GEPAQICLELA
-632 LGCEDADEFLEKLEA
+632 VGCEDANGFLEKLEA
-647 KKIASFNSKGAQIMT
+647 KKIASFNLKGAQIMT

-676 CERLGKPNNESDKF
+676 CERLGKPKSNNSNQF

-696 TELVCLYYRMKN
+696 AELIRLYYRMKN
-708 REVVDKD
+708 REMVDKD
-715 YARALEKEK
+715 YARALDKEE
-724 AAKDHEEI
+724 AAKDHEET
-732 NAYYVAF
+732 NVYYVAF
-739 TRAELGLV
+739 TRAELGLI

-755 KKDKKKD
+755 KKDKKESK
-762 KEESKN
+762 KESKN
-768 KGMHEK
+768 KGMREK
-774 LDLKPLE
+774 LDLVPLE
-781 EGEIAPVIASKKEPS
+781 EGTIAPVISSQKEPLIT
-796 NASVLIKPH
+796 SVVIKPH

-816 EPDSDYEK
+816 EPSDYEK

-840 LEYQYAYRI
+840 LEYQYAYNI
-849 PKKSVLEYLNYHY
+849 PKKSVLEYLNYHH

-888 FKNLAL
+888 FKNHAL
-894 KGEVAFLSRGVV
+894 RGEAAFLFEGVV

-933 SHKAQVSH
+933 SHKVQVSH
-941 YAEFLQTQAPH
+941 YAAFLQTQAPH

>member
-1 MDTNRQC
+1 MDTKRQC
-8 MALKASAGSGKTF
+8 MVLKASAGSGKTF

-62 ILQKENLESKE
+62 ILQKENLESEKE
-73 KSHKENIL
+73 KSQNIL

-93 LVQNSAQKIY
+93 LVRNSAQKIY

-140 EDTEAHQQQL
+140 EDTEVHQQQL
-150 DERFLSAL
+150 NEGFLSAL
-158 NSEQLEELSVFI
+158 NNEQLEELSVFI
-170 TQCLSHNSYTS
+170 TQCLSHESYTS
-181 NSILKLLRSLR
+181 DSILERLRFLK
-192 NKLYLFDPNKR
+192 NKLYLFDPNKK

-208 EEGFLEKPRN
+208 EEGFLEKLRS
-218 LNKQIQSTEIASD
+218 LNEQIQSIETASNE
-231 SAKKAIK
+231 AKKAIK
-238 CDDFRGFLNSSL
+238 CDSFRGFLNSSL
-250 TWLKKKSEYNFF
+250 TWLEKKSEYRYF

-271 LESECEAIENDLK
+271 LESECEEIENDLK
-284 SYYEARETALFKKF
+284 RYYEAKETAIFKKF

-304 YDKAISKIQ
+304 YDNATSKIQ

-320 KDKVHALLSGYEEVP
+320 KDKVHVLLNGYEEMP

-394 SIYAFRGGFSSL
+394 SIYAFRGSFSSL

-420 FNHRSSPLIIH
+420 FNHRSAPLIIN

-441 QNSSTTYLEQKY
+441 QNSPTAYLEQKY
-453 PETSRNKHA
+453 PKTSQNKHV
-462 TDGYVKVSLVANE
+462 TGGYVKVSLVADE
-475 RELLLEQIS
+475 R
-484 QEAKNLLEHGK
+484 
-495 ELLLEQILQEAKN
+495 ELLLEQILQEAQN
-508 LLEHGIEPKDITILC
+508 LLDHRIDPKNITILC

-530 EIKNYLQENLSEI
+530 EIKNYLQERLSEI
-543 RPSTESSAQLSQF
+543 HPSTESSAKLSQF
-556 VESKIIKNALEYAL
+556 VESKIIKNALKYAL
-570 AEEEY
+570 AEEPY

-597 FGFNPKKES
+597 PSFNPKKES

-621 TECAQICLELA
+621 GECVQICLELA
-632 LGCEDADEFLEKLEA
+632 VGCEDADGFLEKLEA
-647 KKIASFNSKGAQIMT
+647 KEIASSHSKGTQIMT
-662 IHKSKGMQFPYVIV
+662 IHKSKGMQFPYAIV
-676 CERLGKPNNESDKF
+676 CERLGKPNSSHSNQF
-690 LEEYNG
+690 LEEYSG
-696 TELVCLYYRMKN
+696 TELTRLYYRMKN

-715 YARALEKEK
+715 YARVLDKEEATK
-724 AAKDHEEI
+724 NHEET
-732 NAYYVAF
+732 NVYYVAF
-739 TRAELGLV
+739 TRAELGLI
-747 VVAKDKDQ
+747 VVAKDK
-755 KKDKKKD
+755 
-762 KEESKN
+762 

-774 LDLKPLE
+774 LDLAPLE
-781 EGEIAPVIASKKEPS
+781 EGEITPVISPQKEPLITS
-796 NASVLIKPH
+796 ALIKPH

-816 EPDSDYEK
+816 EPSDYEK
-824 NNDQEAINF
+824 NNDQEAIHF

-840 LEYQYAYRI
+840 LEYQYAYNI
-849 PKKSVLEYLNYHY
+849 PKKSVLEYLNYHH
-862 GFYGLDHQALE
+862 GFYGLDYQALE
-873 ESLELFENDAEIQAL
+873 ESLELFENDAKIQVL
-888 FKNLAL
+888 FKNYAL
-894 KGEVAFLSRGVV
+894 RGEVAFLFEGVV
-906 SRIDVLLWDKGQNLY
+906 SRIDVLLWDRGQNLY

-941 YAEFLQTQAPH
+941 YAEFLKIQAPH

>member
-1 MDTNRQC
+1 MDIKRQC

-62 ILQKENLESKE
+62 ILQKENLEDEKEKE
-73 KSHKENIL
+73 KSQNIL
-81 KELEEKYHLDPS
+81 KELEEKYRLNPS
-93 LVQNSAQKIY
+93 FVQNRAQEIY

-140 EDTEAHQQQL
+140 EDTKAHQQQL
-150 DERFLSAL
+150 NESFLSAL
-158 NSEQLEELSVFI
+158 NNEQLEELSVFI
-170 TQCLSHNSYTS
+170 AQCLSYDSYTS
-181 NSILKLLRSLR
+181 DSILERLRFLK
-192 NKLYLFDPNKR
+192 NKLYLFDPNKK
-203 EPAFD
+203 ESAFD
-208 EEGFLEKPRN
+208 EKGFLDKLRS
-218 LNKQIQSTEIASD
+218 LNRQIQNIETASD
-231 SAKKAIK
+231 TAKKAIK

-250 TWLKKKSEYNFF
+250 TWLKKKGEYRDF
-262 KKLKNEIPT
+262 KKIKDEIPT
-271 LESECEAIENDLK
+271 LESECEEIENDLK
-284 SYYEARETALFKKF
+284 HYYEARESALFKKF

-304 YDKAISKIQ
+304 YDKATSKIQ

-320 KDKVHALLSGYEEVP
+320 KDKVHALLNGYEEMP

-340 FRLDSKIA
+340 FRLDSRIA

-394 SIYAFRGGFSSL
+394 SIYGFRGSFSSL
-406 FESVSKDFYHDNLE
+406 FESVSKDFYHDNLP
-420 FNHRSSPLIIH
+420 FNHRSSPLIIN

-441 QNSSTTYLEQKY
+441 QNSPTAYWEQKY
-453 PETSRNKHA
+453 PKASNNKHA
-462 TDGYVKVSLVANE
+462 RDGYVKVSLVADE
-475 RELLLEQIS
+475 R
-484 QEAKNLLEHGK
+484 

-508 LLEHGIEPKDITILC
+508 LLEHRIDPKDITILC
-523 ATNKDAL
+523 ARNKDAL
-530 EIKNYLQENLSEI
+530 EIKNYLQKNLSAI
-543 RPSTESSAQLSQF
+543 RPSTESSAKLSQF

-570 AEEEY
+570 AEEPY

-597 FGFNPKKES
+597 AGFNPKKES

-621 TECAQICLELA
+621 TECTQICLELA
-632 LGCEDADEFLEKLEA
+632 VGCEDANEFLEKLEA
-647 KKIASFNSKGAQIMT
+647 KEIASFKAEGAQIMT

-676 CERLGKPNNESDKF
+676 CERLGKPKTNNSNQF
-690 LEEYNG
+690 LEEYSG
-696 TELVCLYYRMKN
+696 TELTRLYYRMKN

-715 YARALEKEK
+715 YARVLDKEE
-724 AAKDHEEI
+724 AAKNHEET
-732 NAYYVAF
+732 NVYYVAF
-739 TRAELGLV
+739 TRAELGLI

-755 KKDKKKD
+755 KKDKK
-762 KEESKN
+762 ESKN
-768 KGMHEK
+768 KGMREK
-774 LDLKPLE
+774 LDLAPLE
-781 EGEIAPVIASKKEPS
+781 EGTIAPVISSQKEPLS
-796 NASVLIKPH
+796 ASVVIKPH

-816 EPDSDYEK
+816 EPSDYEK

-840 LEYQYAYRI
+840 LEYQYAYNI
-849 PKKSVLEYLNYHY
+849 PKKSVLEYLNYHH
-862 GFYGLDHQALE
+862 GFYGLDYQALE
-873 ESLELFENDAEIQAL
+873 ESLELFENDAKIQAL

-894 KGEVAFLSRGVV
+894 RGEVAFLFEGVV
-906 SRIDVLLWDKGQNLY
+906 SRMDVLLWDKGQDLY

-941 YAEFLQTQAPH
+941 YAAFLQTQAPH